1 MRRGT
6 QLILVNCRPEAKPG
20 AEMGEHIVIDR
31 KFLTAGISGLA
42 MALVLAPQV
51 AFAQDAEDDAAVDGT
66 EDNVITVTG
75 YRAALENAINEKK
88 NKDQI
93 IESVS
98 SEDIGKLPDASI
110 GESIA
115 RLPGLT
121 SQRISG
127 RAGYISVRGFGPDFS
142 STLLN
147 GRQQTSTND
156 NRGIEFDQ
164 YPSEIVGAVDVYKS
178 PSAELVGQGLVG
190 TIDIRTVRPLDKN
203 ERVIAVGARGVYA
216 DLGKLNSGSNDKGYR
231 LFGTYIDQFA
241 DDTIG
246 LALSVAYSD
255 EPYQT
260 EEFEA
265 WGYADGPGGDK
276 IIGGIKPFVT
286 SSNLKRLGL
295 NGTLQVE
302 LAPTW
307 VMTVDG
313 FYSDFDDTNIK
324 RGIEIPLAWSGAA
337 LSPTGLET
345 MDGLVTA
352 GTFSGVEAVVNNH
365 NFVRKAKLYSGG
377 FNIDHQGDDGWNV
390 SFDASFSR
398 TDRNELILESNAGT
412 APGGGT
418 GATDTLSFLSTTHGT
433 MFTSHVLDYSDP
445 SLILLTDP
453 LGWGGG
459 APGGRQHGYY
469 NNRIVD
475 DELKQFQVDVE
486 KEFEGGFI
494 RSVKVGMDYVTRD
507 KSLVPDEYFLQLS
520 NDRLQAQVPSQFLLS
535 PTNLDYLGLGPML
548 SYSPLEL
555 LAAGEYVIIPNTSQD
570 VLFKSFSVSEDIMTM
585 FAQANID
592 QELGSATLTGNVGVQ
607 AIATNQKSTGYVNTG
622 AAAGIVK
629 RTLGAN
635 YWDVLPSLN
644 LSLRFDSDF
653 VIRFAAAREIQRPRL
668 DDMRINFGYGV
679 DPIEA
684 IVTGSGGNPELR
696 PYRATAFDLNFEK
709 YFGTKGYVA
718 AQLFYKKLH
727 NYIYTAES
735 PYDFSSFPVT
745 DPGYPFSYQGRISQ
759 PINGDGGKIYGIEMA
774 GTLPFDTFVP
784 ALEGF
789 GVTGGVSYTKS
800 EIQPDPNSPPSDI
813 PGYSRWV
820 ANGTAYFER
829 GGFSVRGS
837 VRYRSTFLGD
847 FSGFGANRVRRRA
860 LAETIVDAQ
869 VGYDFQEGSAL
880 EGLSIFLQGFNLTN
894 EPFVATN
901 PGEPLQVM
909 NYQNY
914 GRRFMGG
921 FTFKF

>member
-1 MRRGT
+1 MAIRSKLSAT
-6 QLILVNCRPEAKPG
+6 VSLSACAVA
-20 AEMGEHIVIDR
+20 
-31 KFLTAGISGLA
+31 LTGLA
-42 MALVLAPQV
+42 TPAW
-51 AFAQDAEDDAAVDGT
+51 AQDAEEAAAEGD
-66 EDNVITVTG
+66 VIIVSG
-75 YRAALENAINEKK
+75 YRASLESAIAEKRE
-88 NKDQI
+88 KDQI

-164 YPSEIVGAVDVYKS
+164 YPSEIVSSVDVYKS
-178 PSAELVGQGLVG
+178 PSADLIGQGLVG
-190 TIDIRTVRPLDKN
+190 TIDIRTIRPLEKG
-203 ERVIAVGARGVYA
+203 EQVIAFGARGVYA
-216 DLGKLNSGSNDKGYR
+216 DLGKLNSGSDDLGYR
-231 LFGTYIDQFA
+231 VFGTYVDQFLG
-241 DDTIG
+241 DTVG
-246 LALSVAYSD
+246 LALSVAYSE

-265 WGYADGPGGDK
+265 WGYADGPDGDK
-276 IIGGIKPFVT
+276 IVGGVKPFVT
-286 SSNLKRLGL
+286 SSNLKRLGI
-295 NGTLQVE
+295 NGTVQYEASPSTMLT
-302 LAPTW
+302 L
-307 VMTVDG
+307 DG

-337 LSPTGLET
+337 LSPTGLEST
-345 MDGLVTA
+345 DGVITG

-365 NFVRKAKLYSGG
+365 NYVRKAKLYSGG
-377 FNIDHQGDDGWNV
+377 LNVEHEGEDGWNV
-390 SFDASFSR
+390 NADISFSR

-418 GATDTLSFLSTTHGT
+418 GATDTLTFRSTPSGT
-433 MFTSHVLDYSDP
+433 FFTDQVLDYSDP
-445 SLILLTDP
+445 TLIQLTDP

-469 NNRIVD
+469 NDRIVE
-475 DELKQFQVDVE
+475 DELWQFQADIE
-486 KEFEGGFI
+486 KELDGGFLS
-494 RSVKVGMDYVTRD
+494 SVQAGFDYVTRS

-520 NDRLQAQVPSQFLLS
+520 GNRLQAQVPSQYLLS
-535 PTNLDYLGLGPML
+535 PTNLDYLGLGPMV
-548 SYSPLEL
+548 SYNPLDL
-555 LAAGEYVIIPNTSQD
+555 LEGGEYVIVPNTAED
-570 VLFKSFSVSEDIMTM
+570 VLFKTFSIDEDIMT
-585 FAQANID
+585 FFVQGNIESD
-592 QELGSATLTGNVGVQ
+592 FGNALLTGNFGVQ
-607 AIATNQKSTGYVNTG
+607 AIHTDQSSTGFVNTG
-622 AAAGIVK
+622 AAQGIIE
-629 RTLGAN
+629 RTIGDN
-635 YWDVLPSLN
+635 YWDILPSLN

-668 DDMRINFGYGV
+668 DDMRVNFSYGV
-679 DPIEA
+679 DPVER
-684 IVTGSGGNPELR
+684 IVTGSGGNPSLR

-709 YFGTKGYVA
+709 YFGNKGYLA

-727 NYIYTAES
+727 NYIYTAEF
-735 PYDFSSFPVT
+735 PFDYSSYPVV
-745 DPGYPFSYQGRISQ
+745 DPGYAFSYQGRISA
-759 PINGDGGKIYGIEMA
+759 PINGDGGEIYGIEAA
-774 GTLPFDTFVP
+774 GTLPFETFVS

-800 EIQPDPNSPPSDI
+800 KIQPDPNTPASDI

-820 ANGTAYFER
+820 ANGTAYFEK

-837 VRYRSTFLGD
+837 MRYRSTFLGD

-860 LAETIVDAQ
+860 KAETIIDAQ
-869 VGYDFQEGSAL
+869 IGYDFQSDSAL
-880 EGLSIFLQGFNLTN
+880 EGLSLFIQGFNLTN
-894 EPFVATN
+894 EPFVAIN

-921 FTFKF
+921 FTYKF

>member
-1 MRRGT
+1 MAIRSKLSAT
-6 QLILVNCRPEAKPG
+6 VSLSACAVA
-20 AEMGEHIVIDR
+20 
-31 KFLTAGISGLA
+31 LTGLA
-42 MALVLAPQV
+42 TPAW
-51 AFAQDAEDDAAVDGT
+51 AQDAEEAADEG
-66 EDNVITVTG
+66 DVIIVSG
-75 YRAALENAINEKK
+75 YRASLESAIAEKRE
-88 NKDQI
+88 KDQI

-164 YPSEIVGAVDVYKS
+164 YPSEIVSSVDVYKS
-178 PSAELVGQGLVG
+178 PSADLIGQGLVG
-190 TIDIRTVRPLDKN
+190 TIDIRTIRPLEKG
-203 ERVIAVGARGVYA
+203 EQVIAFGARGVYA
-216 DLGKLNSGSNDKGYR
+216 DLGKLNSGSDDIGYR
-231 LFGTYIDQFA
+231 VFGTYVDQFLG
-241 DDTIG
+241 DTVG
-246 LALSVAYSD
+246 LALSVAYSE

-265 WGYADGPGGDK
+265 WGYADGPDGDK
-276 IIGGIKPFVT
+276 IVGGVKPFVT
-286 SSNLKRLGL
+286 SSNLKRLGI
-295 NGTLQVE
+295 NGTVQYEASPSTMLT
-302 LAPTW
+302 L
-307 VMTVDG
+307 DG

-337 LSPTGLET
+337 LSPTGLEST
-345 MDGLVTA
+345 DGVITG

-365 NFVRKAKLYSGG
+365 NYVRKAKLYSGG
-377 FNIDHQGDDGWNV
+377 LNVEHEGEDGWNV
-390 SFDASFSR
+390 SADISFSR

-418 GATDTLSFLSTTHGT
+418 GATDTLTFRSTPSGT
-433 MFTSHVLDYSDP
+433 FFTDQVLDYSDP
-445 SLILLTDP
+445 TLIQLTDP

-469 NNRIVD
+469 NDRIVE
-475 DELKQFQVDVE
+475 DELWQFQADIE
-486 KEFEGGFI
+486 KELDGGFLS
-494 RSVKVGMDYVTRD
+494 SVQAGFDYVTRS

-520 NDRLQAQVPSQFLLS
+520 GDRLQAQVPSQYLLS
-535 PTNLDYLGLGPML
+535 PTNLDYLGLGPMV
-548 SYSPLEL
+548 SYNPLDL
-555 LAAGEYVIIPNTSQD
+555 LEGGEYVIVPNTAED
-570 VLFKSFSVSEDIMTM
+570 VLFKTFSIDEDIMT
-585 FAQANID
+585 FFVQGNIESD
-592 QELGSATLTGNVGVQ
+592 VGNALLTGNFGVQ
-607 AIATNQKSTGYVNTG
+607 AIHTDQSSTGFVNTG
-622 AAAGIVK
+622 AAQGIIE
-629 RTLGAN
+629 RTIGDN
-635 YWDVLPSLN
+635 YWDILPSLN

-668 DDMRINFGYGV
+668 DDMRVNFSYGV
-679 DPIEA
+679 DPVER
-684 IVTGSGGNPELR
+684 IVTGSGGNPSLR
-696 PYRATAFDLNFEK
+696 PYRATAVDLNFEK
-709 YFGTKGYVA
+709 YFGNKGYLA

-727 NYIYTAES
+727 NYIYTAEF
-735 PYDFSSFPVT
+735 PFDYSSYPVV
-745 DPGYPFSYQGRISQ
+745 DPGYAFSYQGRISA
-759 PINGDGGKIYGIEMA
+759 PINGDGGEIYGIEAA
-774 GTLPFDTFVP
+774 GTLPFETFVS

-800 EIQPDPNSPPSDI
+800 KIQPDPNTPASDI

-820 ANGTAYFER
+820 ANGTAYFEK

-837 VRYRSTFLGD
+837 MRYRSTFLGD

-860 LAETIVDAQ
+860 KAETIIDAQ
-869 VGYDFQEGSAL
+869 IGYDFQSDSAL
-880 EGLSIFLQGFNLTN
+880 EGLSLFIQGFNLTN
-894 EPFVATN
+894 EPFVAIN

-921 FTFKF
+921 FTYKF

>member
-1 MRRGT
+1 MAIRSKLSAT
-6 QLILVNCRPEAKPG
+6 VSLSACAVA
-20 AEMGEHIVIDR
+20 
-31 KFLTAGISGLA
+31 LTGLA
-42 MALVLAPQV
+42 TPAW
-51 AFAQDAEDDAAVDGT
+51 AQDAEEAADEG
-66 EDNVITVTG
+66 DVIIVSG
-75 YRAALENAINEKK
+75 YRASLESAIAEKRE
-88 NKDQI
+88 KDQI

-164 YPSEIVGAVDVYKS
+164 YPSEIVSSVDVYKS
-178 PSAELVGQGLVG
+178 PSADLIGQGLVG
-190 TIDIRTVRPLDKN
+190 TIDIRTIRPLEKG
-203 ERVIAVGARGVYA
+203 EQVIAFGARGVYA
-216 DLGKLNSGSNDKGYR
+216 DLGKLNSGSDDLGYR
-231 LFGTYIDQFA
+231 VFGTYVDQFLG
-241 DDTIG
+241 DTVG
-246 LALSVAYSD
+246 LALSVAYSE

-265 WGYADGPGGDK
+265 WGYADGPDGDK
-276 IIGGIKPFVT
+276 IVGGVKPFVT
-286 SSNLKRLGL
+286 SSNLKRLGI
-295 NGTLQVE
+295 NGTVQYEASPSTML
-302 LAPTW
+302 TI
-307 VMTVDG
+307 DG

-337 LSPTGLET
+337 LSPTGLEST
-345 MDGLVTA
+345 DGVITG

-365 NFVRKAKLYSGG
+365 NYVRKAKLYSGG
-377 FNIDHQGDDGWNV
+377 LNVEHEGEDGWNV
-390 SFDASFSR
+390 NADISFSR
-398 TDRNELILESNAGT
+398 TDRSELILESNAGT

-418 GATDTLSFLSTTHGT
+418 GATDTLTFRSTPSGT
-433 MFTSHVLDYSDP
+433 FFTDQVLDYSDP
-445 SLILLTDP
+445 TLIQLTDP

-469 NNRIVD
+469 NDRIVE
-475 DELKQFQVDVE
+475 DELWQFQADIE
-486 KEFEGGFI
+486 KELDGGFLS
-494 RSVKVGMDYVTRD
+494 SVQAGFDYVTRS

-520 NDRLQAQVPSQFLLS
+520 GDRLQAQVPSQYLLS
-535 PTNLDYLGLGPML
+535 PTNLDYLGLGPMV
-548 SYSPLEL
+548 SYNPLDL
-555 LAAGEYVIIPNTSQD
+555 LEGGEYVIVPNTAED
-570 VLFKSFSVSEDIMTM
+570 VLFKTFSIDEDIMT
-585 FAQANID
+585 FFVQGNIESD
-592 QELGSATLTGNVGVQ
+592 FGNALLTGNFGVQ
-607 AIATNQKSTGYVNTG
+607 AIHTDQSSTGFVNTG
-622 AAAGIVK
+622 AAQGIIE
-629 RTLGAN
+629 RTIGDN
-635 YWDVLPSLN
+635 YWDILPSLN

-668 DDMRINFGYGV
+668 DDMRVNFSYGV
-679 DPIEA
+679 DPVER
-684 IVTGSGGNPELR
+684 IVTGSGGNPSLR

-709 YFGTKGYVA
+709 YFGNKGYLA

-727 NYIYTAES
+727 NYIYTAEF
-735 PYDFSSFPVT
+735 PFDYSSYPVI
-745 DPGYPFSYQGRISQ
+745 DPGYAFSYQGRISA
-759 PINGDGGKIYGIEMA
+759 PINGDGGEIYGIEAA
-774 GTLPFDTFVP
+774 GTLPFETFVS

-800 EIQPDPNSPPSDI
+800 KIQPDPNTPASDI

-820 ANGTAYFER
+820 ANGTAYFEK

-837 VRYRSTFLGD
+837 MRYRSTFLGD

-860 LAETIVDAQ
+860 KAETIIDAQ
-869 VGYDFQEGSAL
+869 IGYDFQSDSAL
-880 EGLSIFLQGFNLTN
+880 EGLSLFIQGFNLTN
-894 EPFVATN
+894 EPFVAIN

-921 FTFKF
+921 FTYKF

>member
-1 MRRGT
+1 MAIRSKLSAT
-6 QLILVNCRPEAKPG
+6 VSLSACAVA
-20 AEMGEHIVIDR
+20 
-31 KFLTAGISGLA
+31 LTGLA
-42 MALVLAPQV
+42 TPAW
-51 AFAQDAEDDAAVDGT
+51 AQDAEEAADEG
-66 EDNVITVTG
+66 DVIIVSG
-75 YRAALENAINEKK
+75 YRASLESAIAEKRE
-88 NKDQI
+88 KDQI

-164 YPSEIVGAVDVYKS
+164 YPSEIVSSVDVYKS
-178 PSAELVGQGLVG
+178 PSADLIGQGLVG
-190 TIDIRTVRPLDKN
+190 TIDIRTIRPLEKG
-203 ERVIAVGARGVYA
+203 EQVIAFGARGVYA
-216 DLGKLNSGSNDKGYR
+216 DLGKLNSGSDDLGYR
-231 LFGTYIDQFA
+231 VFGTYVDQFLG
-241 DDTIG
+241 DTVG
-246 LALSVAYSD
+246 LALSVAYSE

-265 WGYADGPGGDK
+265 WGYADGPDGDK
-276 IIGGIKPFVT
+276 IVGGVKPFVT
-286 SSNLKRLGL
+286 SSNLKRLGI
-295 NGTLQVE
+295 NGTVQYEASPSTMLT
-302 LAPTW
+302 L
-307 VMTVDG
+307 DG

-337 LSPTGLET
+337 LSPTGLEST
-345 MDGLVTA
+345 DGVITG

-365 NFVRKAKLYSGG
+365 NYVRKAKLYSGG
-377 FNIDHQGDDGWNV
+377 LNVEHEGEDGWNV
-390 SFDASFSR
+390 NADISFSR

-418 GATDTLSFLSTTHGT
+418 GATDTLTFRSTPSGT
-433 MFTSHVLDYSDP
+433 FFTDQVLDYSDP
-445 SLILLTDP
+445 TLIQLTDP

-469 NNRIVD
+469 NDRIVE
-475 DELKQFQVDVE
+475 DELWQFQADIE
-486 KEFEGGFI
+486 KELDGGFLS
-494 RSVKVGMDYVTRD
+494 SVQAGFDYVTRS

-520 NDRLQAQVPSQFLLS
+520 GDRLQAQVPSQYLLS
-535 PTNLDYLGLGPML
+535 PTNLDYLGLGPMV
-548 SYSPLEL
+548 SYNPLDL
-555 LAAGEYVIIPNTSQD
+555 LEGGEYVIVPNTAED
-570 VLFKSFSVSEDIMTM
+570 VLFKTFSIDEDIMT
-585 FAQANID
+585 FFVQGNIESD
-592 QELGSATLTGNVGVQ
+592 FGNALLTGNFGVQ
-607 AIATNQKSTGYVNTG
+607 AIHTDQSSTGFVNTG
-622 AAAGIVK
+622 AAQGIIE
-629 RTLGAN
+629 RTIGDN
-635 YWDVLPSLN
+635 YWDILPSLN

-668 DDMRINFGYGV
+668 DDMRVNFSYGV
-679 DPIEA
+679 DPVER
-684 IVTGSGGNPELR
+684 IVTGSGGNPSLR
-696 PYRATAFDLNFEK
+696 PYRATAVDLNFEK
-709 YFGTKGYVA
+709 YFGNKGYLA

-727 NYIYTAES
+727 NYIYTAEF
-735 PYDFSSFPVT
+735 PFDYSSYPVV
-745 DPGYPFSYQGRISQ
+745 DPGYAFSYQGRISA
-759 PINGDGGKIYGIEMA
+759 PINGDGGEIYGIEAA
-774 GTLPFDTFVP
+774 GTLPFETFVS

-800 EIQPDPNSPPSDI
+800 KIQPDPNTPASDI

-820 ANGTAYFER
+820 ANGTAYFEK

-837 VRYRSTFLGD
+837 MRYRSTFLGD

-860 LAETIVDAQ
+860 KAETIIDAQ
-869 VGYDFQEGSAL
+869 IGYDFQSDSAL
-880 EGLSIFLQGFNLTN
+880 EGLSLFIQGFNLTN
-894 EPFVATN
+894 EPFVAIN

-921 FTFKF
+921 FTYKF

>member
-1 MRRGT
+1 MAIRSKLSAT
-6 QLILVNCRPEAKPG
+6 VSLSACAVA
-20 AEMGEHIVIDR
+20 
-31 KFLTAGISGLA
+31 LTGLA
-42 MALVLAPQV
+42 TPAW
-51 AFAQDAEDDAAVDGT
+51 AQDAEEAADEG
-66 EDNVITVTG
+66 DVIIVSG
-75 YRAALENAINEKK
+75 YRASLESAIAEKRE
-88 NKDQI
+88 KDQI

-164 YPSEIVGAVDVYKS
+164 YPSEIVSSVDVYKS
-178 PSAELVGQGLVG
+178 PSADLIGQGLVG
-190 TIDIRTVRPLDKN
+190 TINIRTIRPLEKG
-203 ERVIAVGARGVYA
+203 EQVIAFGARGVYA
-216 DLGKLNSGSNDKGYR
+216 DLGKLNSGSDDLGYR
-231 LFGTYIDQFA
+231 VFGTYVDQFLG
-241 DDTIG
+241 DTVG
-246 LALSVAYSD
+246 LALSVAYSE

-265 WGYADGPGGDK
+265 WGYADGPDGDK
-276 IIGGIKPFVT
+276 IVGGVKPFVT
-286 SSNLKRLGL
+286 SSNLKRLGI
-295 NGTLQVE
+295 NGTVQYEASPSTMLT
-302 LAPTW
+302 L
-307 VMTVDG
+307 DG

-337 LSPTGLET
+337 LSPTGLDST
-345 MDGLVTA
+345 DGVITG

-365 NFVRKAKLYSGG
+365 NYVRKAKLYSGG
-377 FNIDHQGDDGWNV
+377 LNVEHEGEDGWNV
-390 SFDASFSR
+390 NADISFSR

-418 GATDTLSFLSTTHGT
+418 GATDTLTFRSTPSGT
-433 MFTSHVLDYSDP
+433 FFTDQVLDYSDP
-445 SLILLTDP
+445 TLIQLTDP
-453 LGWGGG
+453 L
-459 APGGRQHGYY
+459 AD
-469 NNRIVD
+469 I
-475 DELKQFQVDVE
+475 E
-486 KEFEGGFI
+486 KELDGGFLS
-494 RSVKVGMDYVTRD
+494 SVQAGFDYVTRS

-520 NDRLQAQVPSQFLLS
+520 GDRLQAQVPSQYLLS
-535 PTNLDYLGLGPML
+535 PTNLDYLGLGPMV
-548 SYSPLEL
+548 SYNPLDL
-555 LAAGEYVIIPNTSQD
+555 LEGGEYVIVPNTAED
-570 VLFKSFSVSEDIMTM
+570 VLFKTFSIDEDIMT
-585 FAQANID
+585 FFVQGNIESD
-592 QELGSATLTGNVGVQ
+592 FGNALLTGNFGVQ
-607 AIATNQKSTGYVNTG
+607 AIHTDQSSTGFVNTG
-622 AAAGIVK
+622 AAQGIIE
-629 RTLGAN
+629 RTIGDN
-635 YWDVLPSLN
+635 YWDILPSLN

-668 DDMRINFGYGV
+668 DDMRVNFSYGV
-679 DPIEA
+679 DPVER
-684 IVTGSGGNPELR
+684 IVTGSGGNPSLR

-709 YFGTKGYVA
+709 YFGNKGYLA

-727 NYIYTAES
+727 NYIYTAEF
-735 PYDFSSFPVT
+735 PFDYSSYPVV
-745 DPGYPFSYQGRISQ
+745 DPGYAFSYQGRISA
-759 PINGDGGKIYGIEMA
+759 PINGDGGEIYGIEAA
-774 GTLPFDTFVP
+774 GTLPFETFVS

-800 EIQPDPNSPPSDI
+800 KIQPDPNTPASDI

-820 ANGTAYFER
+820 ANGTAYFEK

-837 VRYRSTFLGD
+837 MRYRSTFLGD

-860 LAETIVDAQ
+860 KAETIIDAQ
-869 VGYDFQEGSAL
+869 IGYDFQSDSAL
-880 EGLSIFLQGFNLTN
+880 EGLSLFIQGFNLTN
-894 EPFVATN
+894 EPFVAIN

-921 FTFKF
+921 FTYKF

>member
-1 MRRGT
+1 MAIRSKLSAT
-6 QLILVNCRPEAKPG
+6 VSLSACAVA
-20 AEMGEHIVIDR
+20 
-31 KFLTAGISGLA
+31 LTGLA
-42 MALVLAPQV
+42 TPAW
-51 AFAQDAEDDAAVDGT
+51 AQDAEEAADEG
-66 EDNVITVTG
+66 DVIIVSG
-75 YRAALENAINEKK
+75 YRASLESAIAEKRE
-88 NKDQI
+88 KDQI

-164 YPSEIVGAVDVYKS
+164 YPSEIVSSVDVYKS
-178 PSAELVGQGLVG
+178 PSADLIGQGLVG
-190 TIDIRTVRPLDKN
+190 TIDIRTIRPLEKG
-203 ERVIAVGARGVYA
+203 EQVIAFGARGVYA
-216 DLGKLNSGSNDKGYR
+216 DLGKLNSGSDDLGYR
-231 LFGTYIDQFA
+231 VFGTYVDQFLG
-241 DDTIG
+241 DTVG
-246 LALSVAYSD
+246 LALSVAYSE

-265 WGYADGPGGDK
+265 WGYADGPDGDK
-276 IIGGIKPFVT
+276 IVGGVKPFVT
-286 SSNLKRLGL
+286 SSNLKRLGI
-295 NGTLQVE
+295 NGTVQYEASPSTMLT
-302 LAPTW
+302 L
-307 VMTVDG
+307 DG

-337 LSPTGLET
+337 LSPTGLEST
-345 MDGLVTA
+345 DGVITG

-365 NFVRKAKLYSGG
+365 NYVRKAKLYSGG
-377 FNIDHQGDDGWNV
+377 LNVEHEGEDGWNV
-390 SFDASFSR
+390 NADISFSR

-418 GATDTLSFLSTTHGT
+418 GATDTLTFRTTPSGT
-433 MFTSHVLDYSDP
+433 FFTDQVLDYSDP
-445 SLILLTDP
+445 TLIQLTDP

-469 NNRIVD
+469 NDRIVE
-475 DELKQFQVDVE
+475 DELWQFQADIE
-486 KEFEGGFI
+486 KELDGGFLS
-494 RSVKVGMDYVTRD
+494 SVQAGFDYVTRS

-520 NDRLQAQVPSQFLLS
+520 GDRLQAQVPSQYLLS
-535 PTNLDYLGLGPML
+535 PTNLDYLGLGPMV
-548 SYSPLEL
+548 SYNPLDL
-555 LAAGEYVIIPNTSQD
+555 LEGGEYVIVPNTAED
-570 VLFKSFSVSEDIMTM
+570 VLFKTFSIDEDIMT
-585 FAQANID
+585 FFVQGNIESD
-592 QELGSATLTGNVGVQ
+592 FGNALLTGNFGVQ
-607 AIATNQKSTGYVNTG
+607 AIHTDQSSTGFVNTG
-622 AAAGIVK
+622 AAQGIIE
-629 RTLGAN
+629 RTIGDN
-635 YWDVLPSLN
+635 YWDILPSLN

-668 DDMRINFGYGV
+668 DDMRVNFSYGV
-679 DPIEA
+679 DPIER
-684 IVTGSGGNPELR
+684 IVTGSGGNPSLR
-696 PYRATAFDLNFEK
+696 PYRATAVDLNFEK
-709 YFGTKGYVA
+709 YFGNKGYLA

-727 NYIYTAES
+727 NYIYTAEF
-735 PYDFSSFPVT
+735 PFDYSSYPVV
-745 DPGYPFSYQGRISQ
+745 DPGYAFSYQGRISA
-759 PINGDGGKIYGIEMA
+759 PINGDGGEIYGIEAA
-774 GTLPFDTFVP
+774 GTLPFETFVS

-800 EIQPDPNSPPSDI
+800 KIQPDPNTPASDI

-820 ANGTAYFER
+820 ANGTAYFEK

-837 VRYRSTFLGD
+837 MRYRSTFLGD

-860 LAETIVDAQ
+860 KAETIIDAQ
-869 VGYDFQEGSAL
+869 IGYDFQSDSAL
-880 EGLSIFLQGFNLTN
+880 EGLSLFIQGFNLTN
-894 EPFVATN
+894 EPFVAIN

-921 FTFKF
+921 FTYKF

>member
-1 MRRGT
+1 MAIRSKLSAT
-6 QLILVNCRPEAKPG
+6 VSLSACAVA
-20 AEMGEHIVIDR
+20 
-31 KFLTAGISGLA
+31 LTGLA
-42 MALVLAPQV
+42 TPAW
-51 AFAQDAEDDAAVDGT
+51 AQDAEEATDEGD
-66 EDNVITVTG
+66 VIIVSG
-75 YRAALENAINEKK
+75 YRASLESAIAEKRE
-88 NKDQI
+88 KDQI

-164 YPSEIVGAVDVYKS
+164 YPSEIVSSVDVYKS
-178 PSAELVGQGLVG
+178 PSADLIGQGLVG
-190 TIDIRTVRPLDKN
+190 TIDIRTIRPLEKG
-203 ERVIAVGARGVYA
+203 EQVIAFGARGVYA
-216 DLGKLNSGSNDKGYR
+216 DLGKLNSGSDDLGYR
-231 LFGTYIDQFA
+231 VFGTYVDQFLG
-241 DDTIG
+241 DTVG
-246 LALSVAYSD
+246 LALSVAYSE

-265 WGYADGPGGDK
+265 WGYADGPDGDK
-276 IIGGIKPFVT
+276 IVGGVKPFVT
-286 SSNLKRLGL
+286 SSNLKRLGI
-295 NGTLQVE
+295 NGTVQYEASPSTMLT
-302 LAPTW
+302 L
-307 VMTVDG
+307 DG

-337 LSPTGLET
+337 LSPTGLDST
-345 MDGLVTA
+345 DGVITG

-365 NFVRKAKLYSGG
+365 NYVRKAKLYSGG
-377 FNIDHQGDDGWNV
+377 LNVEHEGEDGWNV
-390 SFDASFSR
+390 NADISFSR

-418 GATDTLSFLSTTHGT
+418 GATDTLTFRSTPSGT
-433 MFTSHVLDYSDP
+433 FFTDQVLDYSDP
-445 SLILLTDP
+445 TLIQLTDP

-469 NNRIVD
+469 NDRIVE
-475 DELKQFQVDVE
+475 DELWQFQADIE
-486 KEFEGGFI
+486 KELDGGFLS
-494 RSVKVGMDYVTRD
+494 SVQAGFDYVTRS

-520 NDRLQAQVPSQFLLS
+520 GDRLQAQVPSQYLLS
-535 PTNLDYLGLGPML
+535 PTNLDYLGLGPMV
-548 SYSPLEL
+548 SYNPLDL
-555 LAAGEYVIIPNTSQD
+555 LEGGEYVIVPNTAED
-570 VLFKSFSVSEDIMTM
+570 VLFKTFSIDEDIMT
-585 FAQANID
+585 FFVQGNIESD
-592 QELGSATLTGNVGVQ
+592 FGNALLTGNFGVQ
-607 AIATNQKSTGYVNTG
+607 AIHTDQSSTGFVNTG
-622 AAAGIVK
+622 AAQGIIE
-629 RTLGAN
+629 RTIGDN
-635 YWDVLPSLN
+635 YWDILPSLN

-668 DDMRINFGYGV
+668 DDMRVNFSYGV
-679 DPIEA
+679 DPVER
-684 IVTGSGGNPELR
+684 IVTGSGGNPSLR

-709 YFGTKGYVA
+709 YFGNKGYLA

-727 NYIYTAES
+727 NYIYTAEF
-735 PYDFSSFPVT
+735 PFDYSSYPVV
-745 DPGYPFSYQGRISQ
+745 DPGYAFSYQGRISA
-759 PINGDGGKIYGIEMA
+759 PINGDGGEIYGIEAA
-774 GTLPFDTFVP
+774 GTLPFETFVS

-800 EIQPDPNSPPSDI
+800 KIQPDPNTPASDI

-820 ANGTAYFER
+820 ANGTAYFEK

-837 VRYRSTFLGD
+837 MRYRSTFLGD

-860 LAETIVDAQ
+860 KAETIIDAQ
-869 VGYDFQEGSAL
+869 IGYDFQSDSAL
-880 EGLSIFLQGFNLTN
+880 EGLSLFIQGFNLTN
-894 EPFVATN
+894 EPFVAIN

-921 FTFKF
+921 FTYKF

>member
-1 MRRGT
+1 MAIRSKLSAT
-6 QLILVNCRPEAKPG
+6 VSLSACAVA
-20 AEMGEHIVIDR
+20 
-31 KFLTAGISGLA
+31 LTGLA
-42 MALVLAPQV
+42 TPAW
-51 AFAQDAEDDAAVDGT
+51 AQDAEEAAAEGD
-66 EDNVITVTG
+66 VIIVSG
-75 YRAALENAINEKK
+75 YRASLESAIAEKRE
-88 NKDQI
+88 KDQI

-164 YPSEIVGAVDVYKS
+164 YPSEIVSSVDVYKS
-178 PSAELVGQGLVG
+178 PSADLIGQGLVG
-190 TIDIRTVRPLDKN
+190 TIDIRTIRPLEKG
-203 ERVIAVGARGVYA
+203 EQVIAFGARGVYA
-216 DLGKLNSGSNDKGYR
+216 DLGKLNSGSDDLGYR
-231 LFGTYIDQFA
+231 VFGTYVDQFLG
-241 DDTIG
+241 DTVG
-246 LALSVAYSD
+246 LALSVAYSE

-265 WGYADGPGGDK
+265 WGYADGPDGDK
-276 IIGGIKPFVT
+276 IVGGVKPFVT
-286 SSNLKRLGL
+286 SSNLKRLGI
-295 NGTLQVE
+295 NGTVQYEASPSTMLT
-302 LAPTW
+302 L
-307 VMTVDG
+307 DG

-337 LSPTGLET
+337 LSPTGLEST
-345 MDGLVTA
+345 DGVITG

-365 NFVRKAKLYSGG
+365 NYVRKAKLYSGG
-377 FNIDHQGDDGWNV
+377 LNVEHEGEDGWNV
-390 SFDASFSR
+390 NADISFSR

-418 GATDTLSFLSTTHGT
+418 GATDTLTFRSTPSGT
-433 MFTSHVLDYSDP
+433 FFTDQVLDYSDP
-445 SLILLTDP
+445 TLIQLTDP

-469 NNRIVD
+469 NDRIVE
-475 DELKQFQVDVE
+475 DELWQFQADIE
-486 KEFEGGFI
+486 KELDGGFLS
-494 RSVKVGMDYVTRD
+494 SVQAGFDYVTRS

-520 NDRLQAQVPSQFLLS
+520 GDRLQAQVPSQYLLS
-535 PTNLDYLGLGPML
+535 PTNLDYLGLGPMV
-548 SYSPLEL
+548 SYNPLDL
-555 LAAGEYVIIPNTSQD
+555 LEGGEYVIVPNTAED
-570 VLFKSFSVSEDIMTM
+570 VLFKTFSIDEDIMT
-585 FAQANID
+585 FFVQGNIESD
-592 QELGSATLTGNVGVQ
+592 FGNALLTGNFGVQ
-607 AIATNQKSTGYVNTG
+607 AIHTDQSSTGFVNTG
-622 AAAGIVK
+622 AAQGIIE
-629 RTLGAN
+629 RTIGDN
-635 YWDVLPSLN
+635 YWDILPSLN

-668 DDMRINFGYGV
+668 DDMRVNFSYGV
-679 DPIEA
+679 DPVER
-684 IVTGSGGNPELR
+684 IVTGSGGNPSLR

-709 YFGTKGYVA
+709 YFGNKGYLA

-727 NYIYTAES
+727 NYIYTAEF
-735 PYDFSSFPVT
+735 PFDYSSYPVV
-745 DPGYPFSYQGRISQ
+745 DPGYAFSYQGRISA
-759 PINGDGGKIYGIEMA
+759 PINGDGGEIYGIEAA
-774 GTLPFDTFVP
+774 GTLPFETFVS

-800 EIQPDPNSPPSDI
+800 KIQPDPNTPASDI

-820 ANGTAYFER
+820 ANGTAYFEK

-837 VRYRSTFLGD
+837 MRYRSTFLGD

-860 LAETIVDAQ
+860 KAETIIDAQ
-869 VGYDFQEGSAL
+869 IGYDFQSDSAL
-880 EGLSIFLQGFNLTN
+880 EGLSLFIQGFNLTN
-894 EPFVATN
+894 EPFVAIN

-921 FTFKF
+921 FTYKF

>member
-1 MRRGT
+1 MAIRSKLSAT
-6 QLILVNCRPEAKPG
+6 VSLSACAVA
-20 AEMGEHIVIDR
+20 
-31 KFLTAGISGLA
+31 LTGLA
-42 MALVLAPQV
+42 TPAW
-51 AFAQDAEDDAAVDGT
+51 AQDAEEAADEG
-66 EDNVITVTG
+66 DVIIVSG
-75 YRAALENAINEKK
+75 YRASLESAIAEKRE
-88 NKDQI
+88 KDQI

-164 YPSEIVGAVDVYKS
+164 YPSEIVSSVDVYKS
-178 PSAELVGQGLVG
+178 PSADLIGQGLVG
-190 TIDIRTVRPLDKN
+190 TIDIRTIRPLEKG
-203 ERVIAVGARGVYA
+203 EQVIAFGARGVYA
-216 DLGKLNSGSNDKGYR
+216 DLGKLNSGSDDLGYR
-231 LFGTYIDQFA
+231 VFGTYVDQFLG
-241 DDTIG
+241 DTVG
-246 LALSVAYSD
+246 LALSVAYSE

-265 WGYADGPGGDK
+265 WGYADGPDGDK
-276 IIGGIKPFVT
+276 IVGGVKPFVT
-286 SSNLKRLGL
+286 SSNLKRLGI
-295 NGTLQVE
+295 NGTVQYEASPSTMLT
-302 LAPTW
+302 L
-307 VMTVDG
+307 DG

-337 LSPTGLET
+337 LSPTGLEST
-345 MDGLVTA
+345 DGVITG

-365 NFVRKAKLYSGG
+365 NYVRKAKLYSGG
-377 FNIDHQGDDGWNV
+377 LNVEHEGEDGWNV
-390 SFDASFSR
+390 NADISFSR

-418 GATDTLSFLSTTHGT
+418 GATDTLTFRTTPSGT
-433 MFTSHVLDYSDP
+433 FFTDQVLDYSDP
-445 SLILLTDP
+445 TLIQLTDP

-469 NNRIVD
+469 NDRIVE
-475 DELKQFQVDVE
+475 DELWQFQADIE
-486 KEFEGGFI
+486 KELDGGFLS
-494 RSVKVGMDYVTRD
+494 SVQAGFDYVTRS

-520 NDRLQAQVPSQFLLS
+520 GNRLQAQVPSQYLLS
-535 PTNLDYLGLGPML
+535 PTNLDYLGLGPMV
-548 SYSPLEL
+548 SYNPLDL
-555 LAAGEYVIIPNTSQD
+555 LEGGEYVIVPNTAED
-570 VLFKSFSVSEDIMTM
+570 VLFKTFSIDEDIMT
-585 FAQANID
+585 FFVQGNIESD
-592 QELGSATLTGNVGVQ
+592 FGNALLTGNFGVQ
-607 AIATNQKSTGYVNTG
+607 AIHTDQSSTGFVNTG
-622 AAAGIVK
+622 AAQGIIE
-629 RTLGAN
+629 RTIGDN
-635 YWDVLPSLN
+635 YWDILPSLN

-668 DDMRINFGYGV
+668 DDMRVNFSYGV
-679 DPIEA
+679 DPVER
-684 IVTGSGGNPELR
+684 IVTGSGGNPSLR

-709 YFGTKGYVA
+709 YFGNKGYLA

-727 NYIYTAES
+727 NYIYTAEF
-735 PYDFSSFPVT
+735 PFDYSSYPVV
-745 DPGYPFSYQGRISQ
+745 DPGYAFSYQGRISA
-759 PINGDGGKIYGIEMA
+759 PINGDGGEIYGIEAA
-774 GTLPFDTFVP
+774 GTLPFETFVS

-800 EIQPDPNSPPSDI
+800 KIQPDPNTPASDI

-820 ANGTAYFER
+820 ANGTAYFEK

-837 VRYRSTFLGD
+837 MRYRSTFLGD

-860 LAETIVDAQ
+860 KAETIIDAQ
-869 VGYDFQEGSAL
+869 IGYDFQSDSAL
-880 EGLSIFLQGFNLTN
+880 EGLSLFIQGFNLTN
-894 EPFVATN
+894 EPFVAIN

-921 FTFKF
+921 FTYKF

>member
-1 MRRGT
+1 MAIRSKLSAT
-6 QLILVNCRPEAKPG
+6 VSLSACAVA
-20 AEMGEHIVIDR
+20 
-31 KFLTAGISGLA
+31 LTGLA
-42 MALVLAPQV
+42 TPAW
-51 AFAQDAEDDAAVDGT
+51 AQDAEETADEGD
-66 EDNVITVTG
+66 VIIVSG
-75 YRAALENAINEKK
+75 YRASLESAIAEKRE
-88 NKDQI
+88 KDQI

-164 YPSEIVGAVDVYKS
+164 YPSEIVSSVDVYKS
-178 PSAELVGQGLVG
+178 PSADLIGQGLVG
-190 TIDIRTVRPLDKN
+190 TIDIRTIRPLEKG
-203 ERVIAVGARGVYA
+203 EQVIAFGARGVYA
-216 DLGKLNSGSNDKGYR
+216 DLGKLNSGSDDLGYR
-231 LFGTYIDQFA
+231 VFGTYVDQFLG
-241 DDTIG
+241 DTVG
-246 LALSVAYSD
+246 LALSVAYSE

-265 WGYADGPGGDK
+265 WGYADGPDGDK
-276 IIGGIKPFVT
+276 IVGGVKPFVT
-286 SSNLKRLGL
+286 SSNLKRLGI
-295 NGTLQVE
+295 NGTVQYEASPSTMLT
-302 LAPTW
+302 L
-307 VMTVDG
+307 DG

-337 LSPTGLET
+337 LSPTGLEST
-345 MDGLVTA
+345 DGVITG

-365 NFVRKAKLYSGG
+365 NYVRKAKLYSGG
-377 FNIDHQGDDGWNV
+377 LNVEHEGEDGWNV
-390 SFDASFSR
+390 NADISFSR

-418 GATDTLSFLSTTHGT
+418 GATDTLTFRSTPSGT
-433 MFTSHVLDYSDP
+433 FFTDQVLDYSDP
-445 SLILLTDP
+445 TLIQLTDP

-469 NNRIVD
+469 NDRIVE
-475 DELKQFQVDVE
+475 DELWQFQADIE
-486 KEFEGGFI
+486 KELDGGFLS
-494 RSVKVGMDYVTRD
+494 SVQAGFDYVTRS

-520 NDRLQAQVPSQFLLS
+520 GDRLQAQVPSQYLLS
-535 PTNLDYLGLGPML
+535 PTNLDYLGLGPMV
-548 SYSPLEL
+548 SYNPLDL
-555 LAAGEYVIIPNTSQD
+555 LEGGEYVIVPNTAED
-570 VLFKSFSVSEDIMTM
+570 VLFKTFSIDEDIMT
-585 FAQANID
+585 FFVQGNIESD
-592 QELGSATLTGNVGVQ
+592 FGNALLTGNFGVQ
-607 AIATNQKSTGYVNTG
+607 AIHTDQSSTGFVNTG
-622 AAAGIVK
+622 AAQGIIE
-629 RTLGAN
+629 RTIGDN
-635 YWDVLPSLN
+635 YWDILPSLN

-668 DDMRINFGYGV
+668 DDMRVNFSYGV
-679 DPIEA
+679 DPVER
-684 IVTGSGGNPELR
+684 IVTGSGGNPSLR
-696 PYRATAFDLNFEK
+696 PYRATAVDLNFEK
-709 YFGTKGYVA
+709 YFGNKGYLA

-727 NYIYTAES
+727 NYIYTAEF
-735 PYDFSSFPVT
+735 PFDYSSYPVV
-745 DPGYPFSYQGRISQ
+745 DPGYAFSYQGRISA
-759 PINGDGGKIYGIEMA
+759 PINGDGGEIYGIEAA
-774 GTLPFDTFVP
+774 GTLPFETFVS

-800 EIQPDPNSPPSDI
+800 KIQPDPNTPASDI

-820 ANGTAYFER
+820 ANGTAYFEK

-837 VRYRSTFLGD
+837 MRYRSTFLGD

-860 LAETIVDAQ
+860 KAETIIDAQ
-869 VGYDFQEGSAL
+869 IGYDFQSDSAL
-880 EGLSIFLQGFNLTN
+880 EGLSLFIQGFNLTN
-894 EPFVATN
+894 EPFVAIN

-921 FTFKF
+921 FTYKF

>member
-1 MRRGT
+1 MAIRSKLSAT
-6 QLILVNCRPEAKPG
+6 VSLSACAVA
-20 AEMGEHIVIDR
+20 
-31 KFLTAGISGLA
+31 LTGLA
-42 MALVLAPQV
+42 TPAW
-51 AFAQDAEDDAAVDGT
+51 AQDAEEAADEG
-66 EDNVITVTG
+66 DVIIVSG
-75 YRAALENAINEKK
+75 YRASLESAIAEKRE
-88 NKDQI
+88 KDQI

-164 YPSEIVGAVDVYKS
+164 YPSEIVSSVDVYKS
-178 PSAELVGQGLVG
+178 PSADLIGQGLVG
-190 TIDIRTVRPLDKN
+190 TIDIRTIRPLEKG
-203 ERVIAVGARGVYA
+203 EQVIAFGARGVYA
-216 DLGKLNSGSNDKGYR
+216 DLGKLNSGSDDIGYR
-231 LFGTYIDQFA
+231 VFGTYVDQFLG
-241 DDTIG
+241 DTVG
-246 LALSVAYSD
+246 LALSVAYSE

-265 WGYADGPGGDK
+265 WGYADGPDGDK
-276 IIGGIKPFVT
+276 IVGGVKPFVT
-286 SSNLKRLGL
+286 SSNLKRLGI
-295 NGTLQVE
+295 NGTVQYEASPSTMLT
-302 LAPTW
+302 L
-307 VMTVDG
+307 DG

-337 LSPTGLET
+337 LSPTGLEST
-345 MDGLVTA
+345 DGVITG

-365 NFVRKAKLYSGG
+365 NYVRKAKLYSGG
-377 FNIDHQGDDGWNV
+377 LNVEHEGEDGWNV
-390 SFDASFSR
+390 NADISFSR

-418 GATDTLSFLSTTHGT
+418 GATDTLTFRSTPSGT
-433 MFTSHVLDYSDP
+433 FFTDQVLDYSDP
-445 SLILLTDP
+445 TLIQLTDP

-469 NNRIVD
+469 NDRIVE
-475 DELKQFQVDVE
+475 DELWQFQADIE
-486 KEFEGGFI
+486 KELDGGFLS
-494 RSVKVGMDYVTRD
+494 SVQAGFDYVTRS

-520 NDRLQAQVPSQFLLS
+520 GDRLQAQVPSQYLLS
-535 PTNLDYLGLGPML
+535 PTNLDYLGLGPMV
-548 SYSPLEL
+548 SYNPLDL
-555 LAAGEYVIIPNTSQD
+555 LEGGEYVIVPNTAED
-570 VLFKSFSVSEDIMTM
+570 VLFKTFSIDEDIMT
-585 FAQANID
+585 FFVQGNIESD
-592 QELGSATLTGNVGVQ
+592 VGNALLTGNFGVQ
-607 AIATNQKSTGYVNTG
+607 AIHTDQSSTGFVNTG
-622 AAAGIVK
+622 AAQGIIE
-629 RTLGAN
+629 RTIGDN
-635 YWDVLPSLN
+635 YWDILPSLN

-668 DDMRINFGYGV
+668 DDMRVNFSYGV
-679 DPIEA
+679 DPIER
-684 IVTGSGGNPELR
+684 IVTGSGGNPSLR
-696 PYRATAFDLNFEK
+696 PYRATAVDLNFEK
-709 YFGTKGYVA
+709 YFGNKGYLA

-727 NYIYTAES
+727 NYIYTAEF
-735 PYDFSSFPVT
+735 PFDYSSYPVV
-745 DPGYPFSYQGRISQ
+745 DPGYAFSYQGRISA
-759 PINGDGGKIYGIEMA
+759 PINGDGGEIYGIEAA
-774 GTLPFDTFVP
+774 GTLPFETFVS

-800 EIQPDPNSPPSDI
+800 KIQPDPNTPASDI

-820 ANGTAYFER
+820 ANGTAYFEK

-837 VRYRSTFLGD
+837 MRYRSTFLGD

-860 LAETIVDAQ
+860 KAETIIDAQ
-869 VGYDFQEGSAL
+869 IGYDFQSDSAL
-880 EGLSIFLQGFNLTN
+880 EGLSLFIQGFNLTN
-894 EPFVATN
+894 EPFVAIN

-921 FTFKF
+921 FTYKF

>member
-1 MRRGT
+1 MAIRSKLSAT
-6 QLILVNCRPEAKPG
+6 VSLSACAVA
-20 AEMGEHIVIDR
+20 
-31 KFLTAGISGLA
+31 LTGLA
-42 MALVLAPQV
+42 TPAW
-51 AFAQDAEDDAAVDGT
+51 AQDAEEAADEG
-66 EDNVITVTG
+66 DVIIVSG
-75 YRAALENAINEKK
+75 YRASLESAIAEKRE
-88 NKDQI
+88 KDQI

-164 YPSEIVGAVDVYKS
+164 YPSEIVSSVDVYKS
-178 PSAELVGQGLVG
+178 PSADLIGQGLVG
-190 TIDIRTVRPLDKN
+190 TIDIRTIRPLKKG
-203 ERVIAVGARGVYA
+203 EQVIAFGARGVYA
-216 DLGKLNSGSNDKGYR
+216 DLGKLNSGSDDLGYR
-231 LFGTYIDQFA
+231 VFGTYVDQFLG
-241 DDTIG
+241 DTVG
-246 LALSVAYSD
+246 LALSVAYSE

-265 WGYADGPGGDK
+265 WGYADGPDGDK
-276 IIGGIKPFVT
+276 IVGGVKPFVT
-286 SSNLKRLGL
+286 SSNLKRLGI
-295 NGTLQVE
+295 NGTVQYEASPSTMLT
-302 LAPTW
+302 L
-307 VMTVDG
+307 DG

-337 LSPTGLET
+337 LSPTGLEST
-345 MDGLVTA
+345 DGVITG

-365 NFVRKAKLYSGG
+365 NYVRKAKLYSGG
-377 FNIDHQGDDGWNV
+377 LNVEHEGEDGWNV
-390 SFDASFSR
+390 NADISFSR

-418 GATDTLSFLSTTHGT
+418 GATDTLTFRSTPSGT
-433 MFTSHVLDYSDP
+433 FFTDQVLDYSDP
-445 SLILLTDP
+445 TLIQLTDP

-469 NNRIVD
+469 NDRIVE
-475 DELKQFQVDVE
+475 DELWQFQADIE
-486 KEFEGGFI
+486 KELDGGFLS
-494 RSVKVGMDYVTRD
+494 SVQAGFDYVTRS

-520 NDRLQAQVPSQFLLS
+520 GNRLQAQVPSQYLLS
-535 PTNLDYLGLGPML
+535 PTNLDYLGLGPMV
-548 SYSPLEL
+548 SYNPLDL
-555 LAAGEYVIIPNTSQD
+555 LEGGEYVIVPNTAED
-570 VLFKSFSVSEDIMTM
+570 VLFKTFSIDEDIMT
-585 FAQANID
+585 FFVQGNIESD
-592 QELGSATLTGNVGVQ
+592 FGNALLTGNFGVQ
-607 AIATNQKSTGYVNTG
+607 AIHTDQSSTGFVNTG
-622 AAAGIVK
+622 AAQGIIE
-629 RTLGAN
+629 RTIGDN
-635 YWDVLPSLN
+635 YWDILPSLN
-644 LSLRFDSDF
+644 LSLRFDSGF

-668 DDMRINFGYGV
+668 DDMRVNFSYGV
-679 DPIEA
+679 DPVER
-684 IVTGSGGNPELR
+684 IVTGSGGNPSLR
-696 PYRATAFDLNFEK
+696 PYRATAVDLNFEK
-709 YFGTKGYVA
+709 YFGNKGYLA

-727 NYIYTAES
+727 NYIYTAEF
-735 PYDFSSFPVT
+735 PFDYSSYPVV
-745 DPGYPFSYQGRISQ
+745 DPGYAFSYQGRISA
-759 PINGDGGKIYGIEMA
+759 PINGDGGEIYGIEAA
-774 GTLPFDTFVP
+774 GTLPFETFVS

-800 EIQPDPNSPPSDI
+800 KIQPDPNTPASDI

-820 ANGTAYFER
+820 ANGTAYFEK

-837 VRYRSTFLGD
+837 MRYRSTFLGD

-860 LAETIVDAQ
+860 KAETIIDAQ
-869 VGYDFQEGSAL
+869 IGYDFQSDSAL
-880 EGLSIFLQGFNLTN
+880 EGLSLFIQGFNLTN
-894 EPFVATN
+894 EPFVAIN

-921 FTFKF
+921 FTYKF

>member
-1 MRRGT
+1 MAIRSKLSAT
-6 QLILVNCRPEAKPG
+6 VSLSACAVA
-20 AEMGEHIVIDR
+20 
-31 KFLTAGISGLA
+31 LTGLA
-42 MALVLAPQV
+42 TPAW
-51 AFAQDAEDDAAVDGT
+51 AQDAEEAADEG
-66 EDNVITVTG
+66 DVIIVSG
-75 YRAALENAINEKK
+75 YRASLESAIAEKRE
-88 NKDQI
+88 KDQI

-164 YPSEIVGAVDVYKS
+164 YPSEIVSSVDVYKS
-178 PSAELVGQGLVG
+178 PSADLIGQGLVG
-190 TIDIRTVRPLDKN
+190 TIDIRTIRPLEKG
-203 ERVIAVGARGVYA
+203 EQVIAFGARGVYA
-216 DLGKLNSGSNDKGYR
+216 DLGKLNSGSDDIGYR
-231 LFGTYIDQFA
+231 VFGTYVDQFLG
-241 DDTIG
+241 DTVG
-246 LALSVAYSD
+246 LALSVAYSE

-265 WGYADGPGGDK
+265 WGYADGPDGDK
-276 IIGGIKPFVT
+276 IVGGVKPFVT
-286 SSNLKRLGL
+286 SSNLKRLGI
-295 NGTLQVE
+295 NGTVQYEASPSTMLT
-302 LAPTW
+302 L
-307 VMTVDG
+307 DG

-337 LSPTGLET
+337 LSPTGLEST
-345 MDGLVTA
+345 DGVITG

-365 NFVRKAKLYSGG
+365 NYVRKAKLYSGG
-377 FNIDHQGDDGWNV
+377 LNVEHEGEDGWNV
-390 SFDASFSR
+390 NADISFSR

-418 GATDTLSFLSTTHGT
+418 GATDTLTFRSTPSGT
-433 MFTSHVLDYSDP
+433 FFTDQVLDYSDP
-445 SLILLTDP
+445 TLIQLTDP

-469 NNRIVD
+469 NDRIVE
-475 DELKQFQVDVE
+475 DELWQFQADIE
-486 KEFEGGFI
+486 KELDGGFLS
-494 RSVKVGMDYVTRD
+494 SVQAGFDYVTRS

-520 NDRLQAQVPSQFLLS
+520 GDRLQAQVPSQYLLS
-535 PTNLDYLGLGPML
+535 PTNLDYLGLGPMV
-548 SYSPLEL
+548 SYNPLDL
-555 LAAGEYVIIPNTSQD
+555 LEGGEYVIVPNTAED
-570 VLFKSFSVSEDIMTM
+570 VLFKTFSIDEDIMT
-585 FAQANID
+585 FFVQGNIESD
-592 QELGSATLTGNVGVQ
+592 FGNALLTGNFGVQ
-607 AIATNQKSTGYVNTG
+607 AIHTDQSSTGFVNTG
-622 AAAGIVK
+622 AAQGIIE
-629 RTLGAN
+629 RTIGDN
-635 YWDVLPSLN
+635 YWDILPSLN

-668 DDMRINFGYGV
+668 DDMRVNFSYGV
-679 DPIEA
+679 DPVER
-684 IVTGSGGNPELR
+684 IVTGSGGNPSLR
-696 PYRATAFDLNFEK
+696 PYRATAVDLNFEK
-709 YFGTKGYVA
+709 YFGNKGYLA

-727 NYIYTAES
+727 NYIYTAEF
-735 PYDFSSFPVT
+735 PFDYSSYPVV
-745 DPGYPFSYQGRISQ
+745 DPGYAFSYQGRISA
-759 PINGDGGKIYGIEMA
+759 PINGDGGEIYGIEAA
-774 GTLPFDTFVP
+774 GTLPFETFVS

-800 EIQPDPNSPPSDI
+800 KIQPDPNTPASDI

-820 ANGTAYFER
+820 ANGTAYFEK

-837 VRYRSTFLGD
+837 MRYRSTFLGD

-860 LAETIVDAQ
+860 KAETIIDAQ
-869 VGYDFQEGSAL
+869 IGYDFQSDSAL
-880 EGLSIFLQGFNLTN
+880 EGLSLFIQGFNLTN
-894 EPFVATN
+894 EPFVAIN

-921 FTFKF
+921 FTYKF

>member
-1 MRRGT
+1 MAIRSKLSAT
-6 QLILVNCRPEAKPG
+6 VSLSACAVA
-20 AEMGEHIVIDR
+20 
-31 KFLTAGISGLA
+31 LTGLA
-42 MALVLAPQV
+42 TPAW
-51 AFAQDAEDDAAVDGT
+51 AQDAEEAADEG
-66 EDNVITVTG
+66 DVIIVSG
-75 YRAALENAINEKK
+75 YRASLESAIAEKRE
-88 NKDQI
+88 KDQI

-164 YPSEIVGAVDVYKS
+164 YPSEIVSSVDVYKS
-178 PSAELVGQGLVG
+178 PSADLIGQGLVG
-190 TIDIRTVRPLDKN
+190 TIDIRTIRPLEKG
-203 ERVIAVGARGVYA
+203 EQVIAFGARGVYA
-216 DLGKLNSGSNDKGYR
+216 DLGKLNSGSDDLGYR
-231 LFGTYIDQFA
+231 VFGTYVDQFLG
-241 DDTIG
+241 DTVG
-246 LALSVAYSD
+246 LALSVAYSE

-265 WGYADGPGGDK
+265 WGYADGPDGDK
-276 IIGGIKPFVT
+276 IVGGVKPFVT
-286 SSNLKRLGL
+286 SSNLKRLGI
-295 NGTLQVE
+295 NGTVQYEASPSTMLT
-302 LAPTW
+302 L
-307 VMTVDG
+307 DG

-337 LSPTGLET
+337 LSPTGLEST
-345 MDGLVTA
+345 DGVITG

-365 NFVRKAKLYSGG
+365 NYVRKAKLYSGG
-377 FNIDHQGDDGWNV
+377 LNVEHEGEDGWNV
-390 SFDASFSR
+390 NADISFSR

-418 GATDTLSFLSTTHGT
+418 GATDTLTFRSTPSGT
-433 MFTSHVLDYSDP
+433 FFTDQVLDYSDP
-445 SLILLTDP
+445 TLIQLTDP

-469 NNRIVD
+469 NDRIVE
-475 DELKQFQVDVE
+475 DELWQFQADIE
-486 KEFEGGFI
+486 KELDGGFLS
-494 RSVKVGMDYVTRD
+494 SVQAGFDYVTRS

-520 NDRLQAQVPSQFLLS
+520 GDRLQAQVPSQYLLS
-535 PTNLDYLGLGPML
+535 PTNLDYLGLGPMV
-548 SYSPLEL
+548 SYNPLDL
-555 LAAGEYVIIPNTSQD
+555 LEGGEYVIVPNTAED
-570 VLFKSFSVSEDIMTM
+570 VLFKTFSIDEDIMT
-585 FAQANID
+585 FFVQGNIESD
-592 QELGSATLTGNVGVQ
+592 FGNALLTGNFGVQ
-607 AIATNQKSTGYVNTG
+607 AIHTDQSSTGFVNTG
-622 AAAGIVK
+622 AAQGIIE
-629 RTLGAN
+629 RTIGDN
-635 YWDVLPSLN
+635 YWDILPSLN

-668 DDMRINFGYGV
+668 DDMRVNFSYGV
-679 DPIEA
+679 DPIERV
-684 IVTGSGGNPELR
+684 VTGSGGNPSLR
-696 PYRATAFDLNFEK
+696 PYRATAVDLNFEK
-709 YFGTKGYVA
+709 YFGNKGYLA

-727 NYIYTAES
+727 NYIYTAEF
-735 PYDFSSFPVT
+735 PFDYSSYPVV
-745 DPGYPFSYQGRISQ
+745 DPGYAFSYQGRISA
-759 PINGDGGKIYGIEMA
+759 PINGDGGEIYGIEAA
-774 GTLPFDTFVP
+774 GTLPFETFVS

-800 EIQPDPNSPPSDI
+800 KIQPDPNTPASDI

-820 ANGTAYFER
+820 ANGTAYFEK

-837 VRYRSTFLGD
+837 MRYRSTFLGD

-860 LAETIVDAQ
+860 KAETIIDAQ
-869 VGYDFQEGSAL
+869 IGYDFQSDSAL
-880 EGLSIFLQGFNLTN
+880 EGLSLFIQGFNLTN
-894 EPFVATN
+894 EPFVAIN

-921 FTFKF
+921 FTYKF

>member
-1 MRRGT
+1 MAIRSKLSAT
-6 QLILVNCRPEAKPG
+6 VSLSACAVA
-20 AEMGEHIVIDR
+20 
-31 KFLTAGISGLA
+31 LTGLA
-42 MALVLAPQV
+42 TPAW
-51 AFAQDAEDDAAVDGT
+51 AQDAEEAADEG
-66 EDNVITVTG
+66 DVIIVSG
-75 YRAALENAINEKK
+75 YRASLESAIAEKRE
-88 NKDQI
+88 KDQI

-164 YPSEIVGAVDVYKS
+164 YPSEIVSSVDVYKS
-178 PSAELVGQGLVG
+178 PSADLIGQGLVG
-190 TIDIRTVRPLDKN
+190 TIDIRTIRPLEKG
-203 ERVIAVGARGVYA
+203 EQVIAFGARGVYA
-216 DLGKLNSGSNDKGYR
+216 DLGKLNSGSDDIGYR
-231 LFGTYIDQFA
+231 VFGTYVDQFLG
-241 DDTIG
+241 DTVG
-246 LALSVAYSD
+246 LALSVAYSE

-265 WGYADGPGGDK
+265 WGYADGPDGDK
-276 IIGGIKPFVT
+276 IVGGVKPFVT
-286 SSNLKRLGL
+286 SSNLKRLGI
-295 NGTLQVE
+295 NGTVQYEASPSTMLT
-302 LAPTW
+302 L
-307 VMTVDG
+307 DG

-337 LSPTGLET
+337 LSPTGLQST
-345 MDGLVTA
+345 DGVITG

-365 NFVRKAKLYSGG
+365 NYVRKAKLYSGG
-377 FNIDHQGDDGWNV
+377 LNVEHEGEDGWNV
-390 SFDASFSR
+390 NADISFSR

-418 GATDTLSFLSTTHGT
+418 GATDTLTFRSTPSGT
-433 MFTSHVLDYSDP
+433 FFTDQVLDYSDP
-445 SLILLTDP
+445 TLIQLTDP

-469 NNRIVD
+469 NDRIVE
-475 DELKQFQVDVE
+475 DELWQFQADIE
-486 KEFEGGFI
+486 KELDGGFLS
-494 RSVKVGMDYVTRD
+494 SVQAGFDYVTRS

-520 NDRLQAQVPSQFLLS
+520 GDRLQAQVPSQYLLS
-535 PTNLDYLGLGPML
+535 PTNLDYLGLGPMV
-548 SYSPLEL
+548 SYNPLDL
-555 LAAGEYVIIPNTSQD
+555 LEGGEYVIVPNTAED
-570 VLFKSFSVSEDIMTM
+570 VLFKTFSIDEDIMT
-585 FAQANID
+585 FFVQGNIESD
-592 QELGSATLTGNVGVQ
+592 FGNALLTGNFGVQ
-607 AIATNQKSTGYVNTG
+607 AIHTDQSSTGFVNTG
-622 AAAGIVK
+622 AAQGIIE
-629 RTLGAN
+629 RTIGDN
-635 YWDVLPSLN
+635 YWDILPSLN

-668 DDMRINFGYGV
+668 DDMRVNFSYGV
-679 DPIEA
+679 DPVER
-684 IVTGSGGNPELR
+684 IVTGSGGNPSLR
-696 PYRATAFDLNFEK
+696 PYRATAVDLNFEK
-709 YFGTKGYVA
+709 YFGNKGYLA

-727 NYIYTAES
+727 NYIYTAEF
-735 PYDFSSFPVT
+735 PFDYSSYPVV
-745 DPGYPFSYQGRISQ
+745 DPGYAFSYQGRISA
-759 PINGDGGKIYGIEMA
+759 PINGDGGEIYGIEAA
-774 GTLPFDTFVP
+774 GTLPFETFVS

-800 EIQPDPNSPPSDI
+800 KIQPDPNTPASDI

-820 ANGTAYFER
+820 ANGTAYFEK

-837 VRYRSTFLGD
+837 MRYRSTFLGD
-847 FSGFGANRVRRRA
+847 FSGFGANRIRRRA
-860 LAETIVDAQ
+860 KAETIIDAQ
-869 VGYDFQEGSAL
+869 IGYDFQSDSAL
-880 EGLSIFLQGFNLTN
+880 EGLSLFIQGFNLTN
-894 EPFVATN
+894 EPFVAIN

-921 FTFKF
+921 FTYKF

>member
-1 MRRGT
+1 MAIRSKLSAT
-6 QLILVNCRPEAKPG
+6 VSLSACAVA
-20 AEMGEHIVIDR
+20 
-31 KFLTAGISGLA
+31 LTGLA
-42 MALVLAPQV
+42 TPAW
-51 AFAQDAEDDAAVDGT
+51 AQDAEEAADEG
-66 EDNVITVTG
+66 DVIIVSG
-75 YRAALENAINEKK
+75 YRASLESAIAEKRE
-88 NKDQI
+88 KDQI

-164 YPSEIVGAVDVYKS
+164 YPSEIVSSVDVYKS
-178 PSAELVGQGLVG
+178 PSADLIGQGLVG
-190 TIDIRTVRPLDKN
+190 TIDIRTIRPLEKG
-203 ERVIAVGARGVYA
+203 EQVIAFGARGVYA
-216 DLGKLNSGSNDKGYR
+216 DLGKLNSGSDDIGYR
-231 LFGTYIDQFA
+231 VFGTYVDQFLG
-241 DDTIG
+241 DTVG
-246 LALSVAYSD
+246 LALSVAYSE

-265 WGYADGPGGDK
+265 WGYADGPDGDK
-276 IIGGIKPFVT
+276 IVGGVKPFVT
-286 SSNLKRLGL
+286 SSNLKRLGI
-295 NGTLQVE
+295 NGTVQYEASPSTMLT
-302 LAPTW
+302 L
-307 VMTVDG
+307 DG

-337 LSPTGLET
+337 LSPTGLEST
-345 MDGLVTA
+345 DGVITG

-365 NFVRKAKLYSGG
+365 NYVRKAKLYSGG
-377 FNIDHQGDDGWNV
+377 LNVEHEGEDGWNV
-390 SFDASFSR
+390 SADISFSR

-418 GATDTLSFLSTTHGT
+418 GATDTLTFRSTPSGT
-433 MFTSHVLDYSDP
+433 FFTDQVLDYSDP
-445 SLILLTDP
+445 TLIQLTDP

-469 NNRIVD
+469 NDRIVE
-475 DELKQFQVDVE
+475 DELWQFQADIE
-486 KEFEGGFI
+486 KELDGGFLS
-494 RSVKVGMDYVTRD
+494 SVQAGFDYVTRS

-520 NDRLQAQVPSQFLLS
+520 GDRLQAQVPSQYLLS
-535 PTNLDYLGLGPML
+535 PTNLDYLGLGPMV
-548 SYSPLEL
+548 SYNPLDL
-555 LAAGEYVIIPNTSQD
+555 LEGGEYVIVPNTAED
-570 VLFKSFSVSEDIMTM
+570 VLFKTFSIDEDIMT
-585 FAQANID
+585 FFVQGNIESD
-592 QELGSATLTGNVGVQ
+592 FGNALLTGNFGVQ
-607 AIATNQKSTGYVNTG
+607 AIHTDQSSTGFVNTG
-622 AAAGIVK
+622 AAQGIIE
-629 RTLGAN
+629 RTIGDN
-635 YWDVLPSLN
+635 YWDILPSLN

-668 DDMRINFGYGV
+668 DDMRVNFSYGV
-679 DPIEA
+679 DPVER
-684 IVTGSGGNPELR
+684 IVTGSGGNPSLR

-709 YFGTKGYVA
+709 YFGNKGYLA

-727 NYIYTAES
+727 NYIYTAEF
-735 PYDFSSFPVT
+735 PFDYSSYPVV
-745 DPGYPFSYQGRISQ
+745 DPGYAFSYQGRISA
-759 PINGDGGKIYGIEMA
+759 PINGDGGEIYGIEAA
-774 GTLPFDTFVP
+774 GTLPFETFVS

-800 EIQPDPNSPPSDI
+800 KIQPDPNTPASDI

-820 ANGTAYFER
+820 ANGTAYFEK

-837 VRYRSTFLGD
+837 MRYRSTFLGD

-860 LAETIVDAQ
+860 KAETIIDAQ
-869 VGYDFQEGSAL
+869 IGYDFQSDSAL
-880 EGLSIFLQGFNLTN
+880 EGLSLFIQGFNLTN
-894 EPFVATN
+894 EPFVAIN

-921 FTFKF
+921 FTYKF

>member
-1 MRRGT
+1 MAIRSKLSAT
-6 QLILVNCRPEAKPG
+6 VSLSACAVA
-20 AEMGEHIVIDR
+20 
-31 KFLTAGISGLA
+31 LTGLA
-42 MALVLAPQV
+42 TPAW
-51 AFAQDAEDDAAVDGT
+51 AQDAEEAADEG
-66 EDNVITVTG
+66 DVIIVSG
-75 YRAALENAINEKK
+75 YRASLESAIAEKRE
-88 NKDQI
+88 KDQI

-164 YPSEIVGAVDVYKS
+164 YPSEIVSSVDVYKS
-178 PSAELVGQGLVG
+178 PSADLIGQGLVG
-190 TIDIRTVRPLDKN
+190 TIDIRTIRPLEKG
-203 ERVIAVGARGVYA
+203 EQVIAFGARGVYA
-216 DLGKLNSGSNDKGYR
+216 DLGKLNSGSDDLGYR
-231 LFGTYIDQFA
+231 VFGTYVDQFLG
-241 DDTIG
+241 DTVG
-246 LALSVAYSD
+246 LALSVAYSE

-265 WGYADGPGGDK
+265 WGYADGPDGDK
-276 IIGGIKPFVT
+276 IVGGVKPFVT
-286 SSNLKRLGL
+286 SSNLKRLGI
-295 NGTLQVE
+295 NGTVQYEASPSTMLT
-302 LAPTW
+302 L
-307 VMTVDG
+307 DG

-337 LSPTGLET
+337 LSPTGLEST
-345 MDGLVTA
+345 DGVITG

-365 NFVRKAKLYSGG
+365 NYVRKAKLYSGG
-377 FNIDHQGDDGWNV
+377 LNVEHEGEDGWNV
-390 SFDASFSR
+390 NADISFSR

-418 GATDTLSFLSTTHGT
+418 GATDTLTFRSTPSGT
-433 MFTSHVLDYSDP
+433 FFTDQVLDYSDP
-445 SLILLTDP
+445 TLIQLTDP

-469 NNRIVD
+469 NDRIVE
-475 DELKQFQVDVE
+475 DELWQFQADIE
-486 KEFEGGFI
+486 KELDGGFLS
-494 RSVKVGMDYVTRD
+494 SVQAGFDYVTRS

-520 NDRLQAQVPSQFLLS
+520 GNRLQAQVPSQYLLS
-535 PTNLDYLGLGPML
+535 PTNLDYLGLGPMV
-548 SYSPLEL
+548 SYNPLDL
-555 LAAGEYVIIPNTSQD
+555 LEGGEYVIVPNTAED
-570 VLFKSFSVSEDIMTM
+570 VLFKTFSIDEDIMT
-585 FAQANID
+585 FFVQGNIESD
-592 QELGSATLTGNVGVQ
+592 FGNALLTGNFGVQ
-607 AIATNQKSTGYVNTG
+607 AIHTDQSSTGFVNTG
-622 AAAGIVK
+622 AAQGIIE
-629 RTLGAN
+629 RTIGDN
-635 YWDVLPSLN
+635 YWDILPSLN

-668 DDMRINFGYGV
+668 DDMRVNFSYGV
-679 DPIEA
+679 DPVER
-684 IVTGSGGNPELR
+684 IVTGSGGNPSLR

-709 YFGTKGYVA
+709 YFGNKGYLA

-727 NYIYTAES
+727 NYIYTAEF
-735 PYDFSSFPVT
+735 PFDYSSYPVV
-745 DPGYPFSYQGRISQ
+745 DPGYAFSYQGRISA
-759 PINGDGGKIYGIEMA
+759 PINGDGGEIYGIEAA
-774 GTLPFDTFVP
+774 GTLPFETFVS

-800 EIQPDPNSPPSDI
+800 KIQPDPNTPASDI

-820 ANGTAYFER
+820 ANGTAYFEK

-837 VRYRSTFLGD
+837 MRYRSTFLGD

-860 LAETIVDAQ
+860 KAETIIDAQ
-869 VGYDFQEGSAL
+869 IGYDFQSDSAL
-880 EGLSIFLQGFNLTN
+880 EGLSLFIQGFNLTN
-894 EPFVATN
+894 EPFVAIN

-921 FTFKF
+921 FTYKF

>member
-1 MRRGT
+1 MAIRSKLSAT
-6 QLILVNCRPEAKPG
+6 VSLSACAVA
-20 AEMGEHIVIDR
+20 
-31 KFLTAGISGLA
+31 LTGLA
-42 MALVLAPQV
+42 TPAW
-51 AFAQDAEDDAAVDGT
+51 AQDAEEAADEG
-66 EDNVITVTG
+66 DVIIVSG
-75 YRAALENAINEKK
+75 YRASLESAIAEKRE
-88 NKDQI
+88 KDQI

-164 YPSEIVGAVDVYKS
+164 YPSEIVSSVDVYKS
-178 PSAELVGQGLVG
+178 PSADLIGQGLVG
-190 TIDIRTVRPLDKN
+190 TIDIRTIRPLEKG
-203 ERVIAVGARGVYA
+203 EQVIAFGARGVYA
-216 DLGKLNSGSNDKGYR
+216 DLGKLNSGSDDIGYR
-231 LFGTYIDQFA
+231 VFGTYVDQFLG
-241 DDTIG
+241 DTVG
-246 LALSVAYSD
+246 LALSVAYSE

-265 WGYADGPGGDK
+265 WGYADGPDGDK
-276 IIGGIKPFVT
+276 IVGGVKPFVT
-286 SSNLKRLGL
+286 SSNLKRLGI
-295 NGTLQVE
+295 NGTVQYEASPSTMLT
-302 LAPTW
+302 L
-307 VMTVDG
+307 DG

-337 LSPTGLET
+337 LSPTGLEST
-345 MDGLVTA
+345 DGVITG

-365 NFVRKAKLYSGG
+365 NYVRKAKLYSGG
-377 FNIDHQGDDGWNV
+377 LNVEHEGEDGWNV
-390 SFDASFSR
+390 NADISFSR

-418 GATDTLSFLSTTHGT
+418 GATDTLTFRSTPSGT
-433 MFTSHVLDYSDP
+433 FFTDQVLDYSDP
-445 SLILLTDP
+445 TLIQLTDP

-469 NNRIVD
+469 NDRIVE
-475 DELKQFQVDVE
+475 DELWQFQADIE
-486 KEFEGGFI
+486 KELDGGFLS
-494 RSVKVGMDYVTRD
+494 SVQAGFDYVTRS

-520 NDRLQAQVPSQFLLS
+520 GDRLQAQVPSQYLLS
-535 PTNLDYLGLGPML
+535 PTNLDYLGLGPMV
-548 SYSPLEL
+548 SYNPLDL
-555 LAAGEYVIIPNTSQD
+555 LEGGEYVIVPNTAED
-570 VLFKSFSVSEDIMTM
+570 VLFKTFSIDEDIMT
-585 FAQANID
+585 FFVQGNIESD
-592 QELGSATLTGNVGVQ
+592 VGNALLTGNFGVQ
-607 AIATNQKSTGYVNTG
+607 AIHTDQSSTGFVNTG
-622 AAAGIVK
+622 AAQGIIE
-629 RTLGAN
+629 RTIGDN
-635 YWDVLPSLN
+635 YWDILPSLN

-668 DDMRINFGYGV
+668 DDMRVNFSYGV
-679 DPIEA
+679 DPVER
-684 IVTGSGGNPELR
+684 IVTGSGGNPSLR

-709 YFGTKGYVA
+709 YFGNKGYLA

-727 NYIYTAES
+727 NYIYTAEF
-735 PYDFSSFPVT
+735 PFDYSSYPVV
-745 DPGYPFSYQGRISQ
+745 DPGYAFSYQGRISA
-759 PINGDGGKIYGIEMA
+759 PINGDGGEIYGIEAA
-774 GTLPFDTFVP
+774 GTLPFETFVS

-800 EIQPDPNSPPSDI
+800 KIQPDPNTPASDI

-820 ANGTAYFER
+820 ANGTAYFEK

-837 VRYRSTFLGD
+837 MRYRSTFLGD

-860 LAETIVDAQ
+860 KAETIIDAQ
-869 VGYDFQEGSAL
+869 IGYDFQSDSAL
-880 EGLSIFLQGFNLTN
+880 EGLSLFIQGFNLTN
-894 EPFVATN
+894 EPFVAIN

-921 FTFKF
+921 FTYKF

>member
-1 MRRGT
+1 MAIRSKLSAT
-6 QLILVNCRPEAKPG
+6 VSLSACAVA
-20 AEMGEHIVIDR
+20 
-31 KFLTAGISGLA
+31 LTGLA
-42 MALVLAPQV
+42 TPAW
-51 AFAQDAEDDAAVDGT
+51 AQDAEEAADEG
-66 EDNVITVTG
+66 DVIIVSG
-75 YRAALENAINEKK
+75 YRASLESAIAEKRE
-88 NKDQI
+88 KDQI

-164 YPSEIVGAVDVYKS
+164 YPSEIVSSVDVYKS
-178 PSAELVGQGLVG
+178 PSADLIGQGLVG
-190 TIDIRTVRPLDKN
+190 TIDIRTIRPLEKG
-203 ERVIAVGARGVYA
+203 EQVIAFGARGGYA
-216 DLGKLNSGSNDKGYR
+216 DLGKLNSGSDDLGYR
-231 LFGTYIDQFA
+231 VFGTYVDQFLG
-241 DDTIG
+241 DTVG
-246 LALSVAYSD
+246 LALSVAYSE

-265 WGYADGPGGDK
+265 WGYADGPDGDK
-276 IIGGIKPFVT
+276 IVGGVKPFVT
-286 SSNLKRLGL
+286 SSNLKRLGI
-295 NGTLQVE
+295 NGTVQYEASPSTMLT
-302 LAPTW
+302 L
-307 VMTVDG
+307 DG

-337 LSPTGLET
+337 LSPTGLEST
-345 MDGLVTA
+345 DGVITG

-365 NFVRKAKLYSGG
+365 NYVRKAKLYSGG
-377 FNIDHQGDDGWNV
+377 LNVEHEGEDGWNV
-390 SFDASFSR
+390 NADISFSR

-418 GATDTLSFLSTTHGT
+418 GATDTLTFRSTPSGT
-433 MFTSHVLDYSDP
+433 FFTDQVLDYSDP
-445 SLILLTDP
+445 TLIQLTDP

-469 NNRIVD
+469 NDRIVE
-475 DELKQFQVDVE
+475 DELWQFQADIE
-486 KEFEGGFI
+486 KELDGGFLS
-494 RSVKVGMDYVTRD
+494 SVQAGFDYVTRS

-520 NDRLQAQVPSQFLLS
+520 GDRLQAQVPSQYLLS
-535 PTNLDYLGLGPML
+535 PTNLDYLGLGPMV
-548 SYSPLEL
+548 SYNPLDL
-555 LAAGEYVIIPNTSQD
+555 LEGGEYVIVPNTAED
-570 VLFKSFSVSEDIMTM
+570 VLFKTFSIDEDIMT
-585 FAQANID
+585 FFVQGNIESD
-592 QELGSATLTGNVGVQ
+592 FGNALLTGNFGVQ
-607 AIATNQKSTGYVNTG
+607 AIHTDQSSTGFVNTG
-622 AAAGIVK
+622 AAQGIIE
-629 RTLGAN
+629 RTIGDN
-635 YWDVLPSLN
+635 YWDILPSLN

-668 DDMRINFGYGV
+668 DDMRVNFSYGV
-679 DPIEA
+679 DPVER
-684 IVTGSGGNPELR
+684 IVTGSGGNPSLR

-709 YFGTKGYVA
+709 YFGNKGYLA

-727 NYIYTAES
+727 NYIYTAEF
-735 PYDFSSFPVT
+735 PFDYSSYPVV
-745 DPGYPFSYQGRISQ
+745 DPGYAFSYQGRISA
-759 PINGDGGKIYGIEMA
+759 PINGDGGEIYGIEAA
-774 GTLPFDTFVP
+774 GTLPFETFVS

-800 EIQPDPNSPPSDI
+800 KIQPDPNTPASDI

-820 ANGTAYFER
+820 ANGTAYFEK

-837 VRYRSTFLGD
+837 MRYRSTFLGD

-860 LAETIVDAQ
+860 KAETIIDAQ
-869 VGYDFQEGSAL
+869 IGYDFQSDSAL
-880 EGLSIFLQGFNLTN
+880 EGLSLFIQGFNLTN
-894 EPFVATN
+894 EPFVAIN

-921 FTFKF
+921 FTYKF

>member
-1 MRRGT
+1 MAIRSKLSAT
-6 QLILVNCRPEAKPG
+6 VSLSACAVA
-20 AEMGEHIVIDR
+20 
-31 KFLTAGISGLA
+31 LTGLA
-42 MALVLAPQV
+42 TPAW
-51 AFAQDAEDDAAVDGT
+51 AQDAEEAADEG
-66 EDNVITVTG
+66 DVIIVSG
-75 YRAALENAINEKK
+75 YRASLESAIAEKRE
-88 NKDQI
+88 KDQI

-164 YPSEIVGAVDVYKS
+164 YPSEIVSSVDVYKS
-178 PSAELVGQGLVG
+178 PSADLIGQGLVG
-190 TIDIRTVRPLDKN
+190 TIDIRTIRPLEKG
-203 ERVIAVGARGVYA
+203 EQVIAFGARGVYA
-216 DLGKLNSGSNDKGYR
+216 DLGKLNSGSDDLGYR
-231 LFGTYIDQFA
+231 VFGTYVDQFLG
-241 DDTIG
+241 DTVG
-246 LALSVAYSD
+246 LALSVAYSE

-265 WGYADGPGGDK
+265 WGYADGPDGDK
-276 IIGGIKPFVT
+276 IVGGVKPFVT
-286 SSNLKRLGL
+286 SSNLKRLGI
-295 NGTLQVE
+295 NGTVQYEASPSTMLT
-302 LAPTW
+302 L
-307 VMTVDG
+307 DG

-337 LSPTGLET
+337 LSPTGLEST
-345 MDGLVTA
+345 DGVITG

-365 NFVRKAKLYSGG
+365 NYVRKAKLYSGG
-377 FNIDHQGDDGWNV
+377 LNVEHEGEDGWNV
-390 SFDASFSR
+390 NADISFSR

-418 GATDTLSFLSTTHGT
+418 GATDTLTFRSTPSGT
-433 MFTSHVLDYSDP
+433 FFTDQVLDYSDP
-445 SLILLTDP
+445 TLIQLTDP

-469 NNRIVD
+469 NDRIVE
-475 DELKQFQVDVE
+475 DELWQFQADIE
-486 KEFEGGFI
+486 KELDGGFLS
-494 RSVKVGMDYVTRD
+494 SVQAGFDYVTRS

-520 NDRLQAQVPSQFLLS
+520 GDRLQAQVPSQYLLS
-535 PTNLDYLGLGPML
+535 PTNLDYLGLGPMV
-548 SYSPLEL
+548 SYNPLDL
-555 LAAGEYVIIPNTSQD
+555 LEGGEYVIVPNTAED
-570 VLFKSFSVSEDIMTM
+570 VLFKTFSIDEDIMT
-585 FAQANID
+585 FFVQGNIESD
-592 QELGSATLTGNVGVQ
+592 FGNALLTGNLGVQ
-607 AIATNQKSTGYVNTG
+607 AIHTDQSSTGFVNTG
-622 AAAGIVK
+622 AAQGIIE
-629 RTLGAN
+629 RTIGDN
-635 YWDVLPSLN
+635 YWDILPSLN

-668 DDMRINFGYGV
+668 DDMRVNFSYGV
-679 DPIEA
+679 DPVER
-684 IVTGSGGNPELR
+684 IVTGSGGNPSLR

-709 YFGTKGYVA
+709 YFGNKGYLA

-727 NYIYTAES
+727 NYIYTAEF
-735 PYDFSSFPVT
+735 PFDYSSYPVV
-745 DPGYPFSYQGRISQ
+745 DPGYAFSYQGRISA
-759 PINGDGGKIYGIEMA
+759 PINGDGGEIYGIEAA
-774 GTLPFDTFVP
+774 GTLPFETFVS

-800 EIQPDPNSPPSDI
+800 KIQPDPNTPASDI

-820 ANGTAYFER
+820 ANGTAYFEK

-837 VRYRSTFLGD
+837 MRYRSTFLGD

-860 LAETIVDAQ
+860 KAETIIDAQ
-869 VGYDFQEGSAL
+869 IGYDFQSDSAL
-880 EGLSIFLQGFNLTN
+880 EGLSLFIQGFNLTN
-894 EPFVATN
+894 EPFVAIN

-914 GRRFMGG
+914 GRRYMGG
-921 FTFKF
+921 FTYKF

>member
-1 MRRGT
+1 MAIRSKLSAT
-6 QLILVNCRPEAKPG
+6 VSLSACAVA
-20 AEMGEHIVIDR
+20 
-31 KFLTAGISGLA
+31 LTGLA
-42 MALVLAPQV
+42 TPAW
-51 AFAQDAEDDAAVDGT
+51 AQEGEEAADEG
-66 EDNVITVTG
+66 DVIIVSG
-75 YRAALENAINEKK
+75 YRASLESAIAEKRE
-88 NKDQI
+88 KDQI

-164 YPSEIVGAVDVYKS
+164 YPSEIVSSVDVYKS
-178 PSAELVGQGLVG
+178 PSADLIGQGLVG
-190 TIDIRTVRPLDKN
+190 TIDIRTIRPLEKG
-203 ERVIAVGARGVYA
+203 EQVIAFGARGVYA
-216 DLGKLNSGSNDKGYR
+216 DLGKLNSGSDDIGYR
-231 LFGTYIDQFA
+231 VFGTYVDQFLG
-241 DDTIG
+241 DTVG
-246 LALSVAYSD
+246 LALSVAYSE

-265 WGYADGPGGDK
+265 WGYADGPDGDK
-276 IIGGIKPFVT
+276 IVGGVKPFVT
-286 SSNLKRLGL
+286 SSNLKRLGI
-295 NGTLQVE
+295 NGTVQYEASPSTMLT
-302 LAPTW
+302 L
-307 VMTVDG
+307 DG

-337 LSPTGLET
+337 LSPTGLEST
-345 MDGLVTA
+345 DGVITG

-365 NFVRKAKLYSGG
+365 NYVRKAKLYSGG
-377 FNIDHQGDDGWNV
+377 FNVEHEGEDGWNV
-390 SFDASFSR
+390 NADISFSR

-418 GATDTLSFLSTTHGT
+418 GATDTLTFRSTPSGT
-433 MFTSHVLDYSDP
+433 FFTNQMLDYSDP
-445 SLILLTDP
+445 TLIQLTDP

-469 NNRIVD
+469 NDRIVE
-475 DELKQFQVDVE
+475 DELWQFQADIE
-486 KEFEGGFI
+486 KELDGGFLS
-494 RSVKVGMDYVTRD
+494 SVQAGFDYVTRS

-520 NDRLQAQVPSQFLLS
+520 GDRLQAQVPSQYLLS
-535 PTNLDYLGLGPML
+535 PTNLDYLGLGPMV
-548 SYSPLEL
+548 SYNPLDL
-555 LAAGEYVIIPNTSQD
+555 LEGGEYVIVPNTAED
-570 VLFKSFSVSEDIMTM
+570 VLFKTFSIDEDIMT
-585 FAQANID
+585 FFVQGNIESD
-592 QELGSATLTGNVGVQ
+592 FGNALLTGNFGVQ
-607 AIATNQKSTGYVNTG
+607 AIHTDQSSTGFVNTG
-622 AAAGIVK
+622 AAQGIIE
-629 RTLGAN
+629 RTIGDN
-635 YWDVLPSLN
+635 YWDILPSLN

-668 DDMRINFGYGV
+668 DDMRVNFSYGV
-679 DPIEA
+679 DPIER
-684 IVTGSGGNPELR
+684 IVTGSGGNPSLR
-696 PYRATAFDLNFEK
+696 PYRATAVDLNFEK
-709 YFGTKGYVA
+709 YFGNKGYLA

-727 NYIYTAES
+727 NYIYTAEF
-735 PYDFSSFPVT
+735 PFDYSSYPVV
-745 DPGYPFSYQGRISQ
+745 DPGYAFSYQGRISA
-759 PINGDGGKIYGIEMA
+759 PINGDGGEIYGIEAA
-774 GTLPFDTFVP
+774 GTLPFETFVS

-800 EIQPDPNSPPSDI
+800 KIQPDPNTPASDI

-820 ANGTAYFER
+820 ANGTAYFEK

-837 VRYRSTFLGD
+837 MRYRSTFLGD

-860 LAETIVDAQ
+860 KAETIIDAQ
-869 VGYDFQEGSAL
+869 IGYDFQSDSAL
-880 EGLSIFLQGFNLTN
+880 EGLSLFIQGFNLTN
-894 EPFVATN
+894 EPFVAIN

-921 FTFKF
+921 FTYKF

>member
-1 MRRGT
+1 MAIRSKLSAT
-6 QLILVNCRPEAKPG
+6 VSLSACAVA
-20 AEMGEHIVIDR
+20 
-31 KFLTAGISGLA
+31 LTGLA
-42 MALVLAPQV
+42 TPAW
-51 AFAQDAEDDAAVDGT
+51 AQDAEEAADEG
-66 EDNVITVTG
+66 DVIIVSG
-75 YRAALENAINEKK
+75 YRASLESAIAEKRE
-88 NKDQI
+88 KDQI

-164 YPSEIVGAVDVYKS
+164 YPSEIVSSVDVYKS
-178 PSAELVGQGLVG
+178 PSADLIGQGLVG
-190 TIDIRTVRPLDKN
+190 TIDIRTIRPLEKG
-203 ERVIAVGARGVYA
+203 EQVIAFGARGVYA
-216 DLGKLNSGSNDKGYR
+216 DLGKLNSGSDDLGYR
-231 LFGTYIDQFA
+231 VFGTYVDQFLG
-241 DDTIG
+241 DTVG
-246 LALSVAYSD
+246 LALSVAYSE

-265 WGYADGPGGDK
+265 WGYADGPDGDK
-276 IIGGIKPFVT
+276 IVGGVKPFVT
-286 SSNLKRLGL
+286 SSNLKRLGI
-295 NGTLQVE
+295 NGTVQYEASPSTMLT
-302 LAPTW
+302 L
-307 VMTVDG
+307 DG

-337 LSPTGLET
+337 LSPTGLDST
-345 MDGLVTA
+345 DGVITG

-365 NFVRKAKLYSGG
+365 NYVRKAKLYSGG
-377 FNIDHQGDDGWNV
+377 LNVEHEGEDGWNV
-390 SFDASFSR
+390 NADISFSR

-418 GATDTLSFLSTTHGT
+418 GATDTLTFRSTPSGT
-433 MFTSHVLDYSDP
+433 FFTDQVLDYSDP
-445 SLILLTDP
+445 TLIQLTDP

-469 NNRIVD
+469 NDRIVE
-475 DELKQFQVDVE
+475 DELWQFQADIE
-486 KEFEGGFI
+486 KELDGGFLS
-494 RSVKVGMDYVTRD
+494 SVQAGFDYVTRS

-520 NDRLQAQVPSQFLLS
+520 GDRLQAQVPSQYLLS
-535 PTNLDYLGLGPML
+535 PTNLDYLGLGPMV
-548 SYSPLEL
+548 SYNPLDL
-555 LAAGEYVIIPNTSQD
+555 LEGGEYVIVPNTAED
-570 VLFKSFSVSEDIMTM
+570 VLFKTFSIDEDIMT
-585 FAQANID
+585 FFVQGNIESD
-592 QELGSATLTGNVGVQ
+592 FGNALLTGNFGVQ
-607 AIATNQKSTGYVNTG
+607 AIHTDQSSTGFVNTG
-622 AAAGIVK
+622 AAQGIIE
-629 RTLGAN
+629 RTIGDN
-635 YWDVLPSLN
+635 YWDILPSLN

-668 DDMRINFGYGV
+668 DDMRVNFSYGV
-679 DPIEA
+679 DPVER
-684 IVTGSGGNPELR
+684 IVTGSGGNPSLR

-709 YFGTKGYVA
+709 YFGNKGYLA

-727 NYIYTAES
+727 NYIYTAEF
-735 PYDFSSFPVT
+735 PFDYSSYPVV
-745 DPGYPFSYQGRISQ
+745 DPGYAFSYQGRISA
-759 PINGDGGKIYGIEMA
+759 PINGDGGEIYGIEAA
-774 GTLPFDTFVP
+774 GTLPFETFVS

-800 EIQPDPNSPPSDI
+800 KIQPDPNTPASDI

-820 ANGTAYFER
+820 ANGTAYFEK

-837 VRYRSTFLGD
+837 MRYRSTFLGD

-860 LAETIVDAQ
+860 KAETIIDAQ
-869 VGYDFQEGSAL
+869 IGYDFQSDSAL
-880 EGLSIFLQGFNLTN
+880 EGLSLFIQGFNLTN
-894 EPFVATN
+894 EPFVAIN

-921 FTFKF
+921 FTYKF

>member
-1 MRRGT
+1 MAIRSKLSAT
-6 QLILVNCRPEAKPG
+6 VSLSACAVA
-20 AEMGEHIVIDR
+20 
-31 KFLTAGISGLA
+31 LTGLA
-42 MALVLAPQV
+42 TPAW
-51 AFAQDAEDDAAVDGT
+51 AQDAEEAADEG
-66 EDNVITVTG
+66 DVIIVSG
-75 YRAALENAINEKK
+75 YRASLESAIAEKRE
-88 NKDQI
+88 KDQI

-164 YPSEIVGAVDVYKS
+164 YPSEIVSSVDVYKS
-178 PSAELVGQGLVG
+178 PSADLIGQGLVG
-190 TIDIRTVRPLDKN
+190 TIDIRTIRPLEKG
-203 ERVIAVGARGVYA
+203 EQVIAFGARGVYA
-216 DLGKLNSGSNDKGYR
+216 DLGKLNSGSDDIGYR
-231 LFGTYIDQFA
+231 VFGTYVDQFLG
-241 DDTIG
+241 DTVG
-246 LALSVAYSD
+246 LALSVAYSE

-265 WGYADGPGGDK
+265 WGYADGPDGDK
-276 IIGGIKPFVT
+276 IVGGVKPFVT
-286 SSNLKRLGL
+286 SSNLKRLGI
-295 NGTLQVE
+295 NGTVQYEASPSTMLT
-302 LAPTW
+302 L
-307 VMTVDG
+307 DG

-337 LSPTGLET
+337 LSPTGLEST
-345 MDGLVTA
+345 DGVITG

-365 NFVRKAKLYSGG
+365 NYVRKAKLYSGG
-377 FNIDHQGDDGWNV
+377 LNVEHEGEDGWNV
-390 SFDASFSR
+390 NADISFSR

-418 GATDTLSFLSTTHGT
+418 GATDTLTFRTTPSGT
-433 MFTSHVLDYSDP
+433 FFTDQVLDYSDP
-445 SLILLTDP
+445 TLIQLTDP

-469 NNRIVD
+469 NDRIVE
-475 DELKQFQVDVE
+475 DELWQFQADIE
-486 KEFEGGFI
+486 KELDGGFLS
-494 RSVKVGMDYVTRD
+494 SVQAGFDYVTRS

-520 NDRLQAQVPSQFLLS
+520 GDRLQAQVPSQYLLS
-535 PTNLDYLGLGPML
+535 PTNLDYLGLGPMV
-548 SYSPLEL
+548 SYNPLDL
-555 LAAGEYVIIPNTSQD
+555 LEGGEYVIVPNTAED
-570 VLFKSFSVSEDIMTM
+570 VLFKTFSIDEDIMT
-585 FAQANID
+585 FFVQGNIESD
-592 QELGSATLTGNVGVQ
+592 FGNALLTGNFGVQ
-607 AIATNQKSTGYVNTG
+607 AIHTDQSSTGFVNTG
-622 AAAGIVK
+622 AAQGIIE
-629 RTLGAN
+629 RTIGDN
-635 YWDVLPSLN
+635 YWDILPSLN

-668 DDMRINFGYGV
+668 DDMRVNFSYGV
-679 DPIEA
+679 DPIER
-684 IVTGSGGNPELR
+684 IVTGSGGNPSLR
-696 PYRATAFDLNFEK
+696 PYRATAVDLNFEK
-709 YFGTKGYVA
+709 YFGNKGYLA

-727 NYIYTAES
+727 NYIYTAEF
-735 PYDFSSFPVT
+735 PFDYSSYPVV
-745 DPGYPFSYQGRISQ
+745 DPGYAFSYQGRISA
-759 PINGDGGKIYGIEMA
+759 PINGDGGEIYGIEAA
-774 GTLPFDTFVP
+774 GTLPFETFVS

-800 EIQPDPNSPPSDI
+800 KIQPDPNTPASDI

-820 ANGTAYFER
+820 ANGTAYFEK

-837 VRYRSTFLGD
+837 MRYRSTFLGD

-860 LAETIVDAQ
+860 KAETIIDAQ
-869 VGYDFQEGSAL
+869 IGYDFQSDSAL
-880 EGLSIFLQGFNLTN
+880 EGLSLFIQGFNLTN
-894 EPFVATN
+894 EPFVAIN

-921 FTFKF
+921 FTYKF

>member
-1 MRRGT
+1 MAIRSKLSAT
-6 QLILVNCRPEAKPG
+6 VSLSACAVA
-20 AEMGEHIVIDR
+20 
-31 KFLTAGISGLA
+31 LTGLA
-42 MALVLAPQV
+42 TPAW
-51 AFAQDAEDDAAVDGT
+51 AQEGEEAADEG
-66 EDNVITVTG
+66 DVIIVSG
-75 YRAALENAINEKK
+75 YRASLESAIAEKRE
-88 NKDQI
+88 KDQI

-164 YPSEIVGAVDVYKS
+164 YPSEIVSSVDVYKS
-178 PSAELVGQGLVG
+178 PSADLIGQGLVG
-190 TIDIRTVRPLDKN
+190 TIDIRTIRPLEKG
-203 ERVIAVGARGVYA
+203 EQVIAFGARGVYA
-216 DLGKLNSGSNDKGYR
+216 DLGKLNSGSDDLGYR
-231 LFGTYIDQFA
+231 VFGTYVDQFLG
-241 DDTIG
+241 DTVG
-246 LALSVAYSD
+246 LALSVAYSE

-265 WGYADGPGGDK
+265 WGYADGPDGDK
-276 IIGGIKPFVT
+276 IVGGVKPFVT
-286 SSNLKRLGL
+286 SSNLKRLGI
-295 NGTLQVE
+295 NGTVQYEASPSTMLT
-302 LAPTW
+302 L
-307 VMTVDG
+307 DG

-337 LSPTGLET
+337 LSPTGLEST
-345 MDGLVTA
+345 DGVITG

-365 NFVRKAKLYSGG
+365 NYVRKAKLYSGG
-377 FNIDHQGDDGWNV
+377 LNVEHEGEDGWNV
-390 SFDASFSR
+390 NADISFSR

-418 GATDTLSFLSTTHGT
+418 GATDTLTFRSTPSGT
-433 MFTSHVLDYSDP
+433 FFTDQVLDYSDP
-445 SLILLTDP
+445 TLIQLTDP

-469 NNRIVD
+469 NDRIVE
-475 DELKQFQVDVE
+475 DELWQFQADIE
-486 KEFEGGFI
+486 KELDGGFLS
-494 RSVKVGMDYVTRD
+494 SVQAGFDYVTRS
-507 KSLVPDEYFLQLS
+507 KSLVPDEYVRQLS
-520 NDRLQAQVPSQFLLS
+520 GNRLQAQVPSQYLLS
-535 PTNLDYLGLGPML
+535 PTNLDYLGLGPMV
-548 SYSPLEL
+548 SYNPLDL
-555 LAAGEYVIIPNTSQD
+555 LEGGEYVIVPNTAED
-570 VLFKSFSVSEDIMTM
+570 VLFKTFSIDEDIMT
-585 FAQANID
+585 FFVQGNIESD
-592 QELGSATLTGNVGVQ
+592 FGNALLTGNFGVQ
-607 AIATNQKSTGYVNTG
+607 AIHTDQSSTGFVNTG
-622 AAAGIVK
+622 AAQGIIE
-629 RTLGAN
+629 RTIGDN
-635 YWDVLPSLN
+635 YWDILPSLN

-668 DDMRINFGYGV
+668 DDMRVNFSYGV
-679 DPIEA
+679 DPVER
-684 IVTGSGGNPELR
+684 IVTGSGGNPSLR

-709 YFGTKGYVA
+709 YFGNKGYLA

-727 NYIYTAES
+727 NYIYTAEF
-735 PYDFSSFPVT
+735 PFDYSSYPVV
-745 DPGYPFSYQGRISQ
+745 DPGYAFSYQGRISA
-759 PINGDGGKIYGIEMA
+759 PINGDGGEIYGIEAA
-774 GTLPFDTFVP
+774 GTLPFETFVS

-800 EIQPDPNSPPSDI
+800 KIQPDPNTPASDI

-820 ANGTAYFER
+820 ANGTAYFEK

-837 VRYRSTFLGD
+837 MRYRSTFLGD

-860 LAETIVDAQ
+860 KAETIIDAQ
-869 VGYDFQEGSAL
+869 IGYDFQSDSAL
-880 EGLSIFLQGFNLTN
+880 EGLSLFIQGFNLTN
-894 EPFVATN
+894 EPFVAIN

-921 FTFKF
+921 FTYKF

>member
-1 MRRGT
+1 MAIRSKLSAT
-6 QLILVNCRPEAKPG
+6 VSLSACAVA
-20 AEMGEHIVIDR
+20 
-31 KFLTAGISGLA
+31 LTGLA
-42 MALVLAPQV
+42 TPAW
-51 AFAQDAEDDAAVDGT
+51 AQDAEEAADEG
-66 EDNVITVTG
+66 DVIIVSG
-75 YRAALENAINEKK
+75 YRASLESAIAEKRE
-88 NKDQI
+88 KDQI

-164 YPSEIVGAVDVYKS
+164 YPSEIVSSVDVYKS
-178 PSAELVGQGLVG
+178 PSADLIGQGLVG
-190 TIDIRTVRPLDKN
+190 TIDIRTIRPLEKG
-203 ERVIAVGARGVYA
+203 EQVIAFGARGVYA
-216 DLGKLNSGSNDKGYR
+216 DLGKLNSGSDDIGYR
-231 LFGTYIDQFA
+231 VFGTYVDQFLG
-241 DDTIG
+241 DTVG
-246 LALSVAYSD
+246 LALSVAYSE

-265 WGYADGPGGDK
+265 WGYADGPDGDK
-276 IIGGIKPFVT
+276 IVGGVKPFVT
-286 SSNLKRLGL
+286 SSNLKRLGI
-295 NGTLQVE
+295 NGTVQYEASPSTMLT
-302 LAPTW
+302 L
-307 VMTVDG
+307 DG

-337 LSPTGLET
+337 LSPTGLEST
-345 MDGLVTA
+345 DGVITG

-365 NFVRKAKLYSGG
+365 NYVRKAKLYSGG
-377 FNIDHQGDDGWNV
+377 LNVEHEGEDGWNV
-390 SFDASFSR
+390 SADISFSR

-418 GATDTLSFLSTTHGT
+418 GATDTLTFRSTPSGT
-433 MFTSHVLDYSDP
+433 FFTDQVLDYSDP
-445 SLILLTDP
+445 TLIQLTDP

-469 NNRIVD
+469 NDRIVE
-475 DELKQFQVDVE
+475 DELWQFQADIE
-486 KEFEGGFI
+486 KELDGGFLS
-494 RSVKVGMDYVTRD
+494 SVQAGFDYVTRS

-520 NDRLQAQVPSQFLLS
+520 GDRLQAQVPSQYLLS
-535 PTNLDYLGLGPML
+535 PTNLDYLGLGPMV
-548 SYSPLEL
+548 SYNPLDL
-555 LAAGEYVIIPNTSQD
+555 LEGGEYVIVPNTAED
-570 VLFKSFSVSEDIMTM
+570 VLFKTFSIDEDIMT
-585 FAQANID
+585 FFVQGNIESD
-592 QELGSATLTGNVGVQ
+592 VGNALLTGNFGVQ
-607 AIATNQKSTGYVNTG
+607 AIHTDQSSTGFVNTG
-622 AAAGIVK
+622 AAQGIIE
-629 RTLGAN
+629 RTIGDN
-635 YWDVLPSLN
+635 YWDILPSLN

-668 DDMRINFGYGV
+668 DDMRVNFSYGV
-679 DPIEA
+679 DPVER
-684 IVTGSGGNPELR
+684 IVTGSGGNPSLR

-709 YFGTKGYVA
+709 YFGNKGYLA

-727 NYIYTAES
+727 NYIYTAEF
-735 PYDFSSFPVT
+735 PFDYSSYPVV
-745 DPGYPFSYQGRISQ
+745 DPGYAFSYQGRISA
-759 PINGDGGKIYGIEMA
+759 PINGDGGEIYGIEAA
-774 GTLPFDTFVP
+774 GTLPFETFVS

-800 EIQPDPNSPPSDI
+800 KIQPDPNTPASDI

-820 ANGTAYFER
+820 ANGTAYFEK

-837 VRYRSTFLGD
+837 MRYRSTFLGD

-860 LAETIVDAQ
+860 KAETIIDAQ
-869 VGYDFQEGSAL
+869 IGYDFQSDSAL
-880 EGLSIFLQGFNLTN
+880 EGLSLFIQGFNLTN
-894 EPFVATN
+894 EPFVAIN

-921 FTFKF
+921 FTYKF

>member
-1 MRRGT
+1 MAIRSKLSAT
-6 QLILVNCRPEAKPG
+6 VSLSACAVA
-20 AEMGEHIVIDR
+20 
-31 KFLTAGISGLA
+31 LTGLA
-42 MALVLAPQV
+42 TPAW
-51 AFAQDAEDDAAVDGT
+51 AQDAEEAADEG
-66 EDNVITVTG
+66 DVIIVSG
-75 YRAALENAINEKK
+75 YRASLESAIAEKRE
-88 NKDQI
+88 KDQI

-164 YPSEIVGAVDVYKS
+164 YPSEIVSSVDVYKS
-178 PSAELVGQGLVG
+178 PSADLIGQGLVG
-190 TIDIRTVRPLDKN
+190 TIDIRTIRPLEKG
-203 ERVIAVGARGVYA
+203 EQVIAFGARGVYA
-216 DLGKLNSGSNDKGYR
+216 DLGKLNSGSDDLGYR
-231 LFGTYIDQFA
+231 VFGTYVDQFLG
-241 DDTIG
+241 DTVG
-246 LALSVAYSD
+246 LALSVAYSE

-265 WGYADGPGGDK
+265 WGYADGPDGDK
-276 IIGGIKPFVT
+276 IVGGVKPFVT
-286 SSNLKRLGL
+286 SSNLKRLGI
-295 NGTLQVE
+295 NGTVQYEASPSTMLT
-302 LAPTW
+302 L
-307 VMTVDG
+307 DG

-337 LSPTGLET
+337 LSPTGLEST
-345 MDGLVTA
+345 DGVITG

-365 NFVRKAKLYSGG
+365 NYVRKAKLYSGG
-377 FNIDHQGDDGWNV
+377 LNVEHEGEDGWNV
-390 SFDASFSR
+390 NADISFSR

-418 GATDTLSFLSTTHGT
+418 GATDTLTFRSTPSGT
-433 MFTSHVLDYSDP
+433 FFTDQVLDYSDP
-445 SLILLTDP
+445 TLIQLTDP

-469 NNRIVD
+469 NDRIVE
-475 DELKQFQVDVE
+475 DELWQFQADIE
-486 KEFEGGFI
+486 KELDGGFLS
-494 RSVKVGMDYVTRD
+494 SVQAGFDYVTRS

-520 NDRLQAQVPSQFLLS
+520 GDRLEAQVPSQYLLS
-535 PTNLDYLGLGPML
+535 PTNLDYLGLGPMV
-548 SYSPLEL
+548 SYNPLDL
-555 LAAGEYVIIPNTSQD
+555 LEGGEYVIVPNTAED
-570 VLFKSFSVSEDIMTM
+570 VLFKTFSIDEDIMT
-585 FAQANID
+585 FFVQGNIESD
-592 QELGSATLTGNVGVQ
+592 VGNALLTGNFGVQ
-607 AIATNQKSTGYVNTG
+607 AIHTDQSSTGFVNTG
-622 AAAGIVK
+622 AAQGIIE
-629 RTLGAN
+629 RTIGDN
-635 YWDVLPSLN
+635 YWDILPSLN

-668 DDMRINFGYGV
+668 DDMRVNFSYGV
-679 DPIEA
+679 DPIER
-684 IVTGSGGNPELR
+684 IVTGSGGNPSLR
-696 PYRATAFDLNFEK
+696 PYRATAVDLNFEK
-709 YFGTKGYVA
+709 YFGNKGYLA

-727 NYIYTAES
+727 NYIYTAEF
-735 PYDFSSFPVT
+735 PFDYSSYPVV
-745 DPGYPFSYQGRISQ
+745 DPGYAFSYQGRISA
-759 PINGDGGKIYGIEMA
+759 PINGDGGEIYGIEAA
-774 GTLPFDTFVP
+774 GTLPFETFVS

-800 EIQPDPNSPPSDI
+800 KIQPDPNTPASDI

-820 ANGTAYFER
+820 ANGTAYFEK

-837 VRYRSTFLGD
+837 MRYRSTFLGD

-860 LAETIVDAQ
+860 KAETIIDAQ
-869 VGYDFQEGSAL
+869 IGYDFQSDSAL
-880 EGLSIFLQGFNLTN
+880 EGLSLFIQGFNLTN
-894 EPFVATN
+894 EPFVAIN

-921 FTFKF
+921 FTYKF